1 MSKTRMGKRVA
12 SLLLSLVMM
21 LSLLPTTVYATGGTG
36 ETSDVIVE
44 ETNTSD
50 DNTVGGTTGNP
61 ELTGEDEGGGAANV
75 SEGETATV
83 ATIGSATYESLDE
96 AITAVADGQTIV
108 VNAGEYTLNG
118 SLNYTGKAF
127 TIAAADGADVSFD
140 MSAAVAL
147 HGAKI
152 TFNNVTF
159 DYKTNGNYIG
169 LQHTDTLVYNNC
181 TINGMVFL
189 YAVNETFNGCTFNQ
203 TSAGAY
209 NVWTYGAQ
217 NVAFNGCT
225 FNCVGRCVLVYN
237 EGANHKTDLTVTKTS
252 FNASAPVTGKA
263 AIEIDTSLMAGGA
276 TITVDEQTTAAGF
289 DNGSNSGNSLWND
302 KMQTADT
309 NKNTTVTVAGET
321 VFEPKATASAV
332 ATTKDGRE
340 YATLT
345 EALAAVTESN
355 PLTSVTEEAW
365 PAATPVYYNG
375 SFYATIGELLYD
387 AQQKTGAITPEN
399 APDTAVI
406 YCRPGTTI
414 PTGKASHPSFVT
426 STTIYGNGATLS
438 GVTEWDVE
446 NYYTLTKDI
455 TINLYSLNGGASV
468 WGTRRSD
475 YAVTVNMVD
484 CKDAHEVL
492 FNYGSGNG
500 RVDVT
505 VKDSTFLKSGGAA
518 HGWPVSIN
526 CLGSLLVDGCT
537 FDGVTTGVV
546 VNVKQPS
553 ENGKMAVTVKNSTFN
568 NVTGQDSNKGA
579 LRVTGQQACDID
591 LTIEN
596 VAFTGTHAD
605 PEDITIGNVKSEENL
620 GKVSYNISGT
630 DASMTTH
637 KAGATEAAK
646 ETLVSGTTYTG
657 TNAATAAGDGT
668 EANPYTLEQLGTMT
682 RQAYI
687 EAQNRLNGIMYVT
700 VGNYAYDTNGVLGNG
715 VRDDTTGQIP
725 DHSKLNAYGENG
737 YLGEKN
743 DGANGK
749 SVVFVGGS
757 ITSGV
762 TGYTSIDKI
771 GTSLLLALPAY
782 TNVTFKGITFNNVM
796 SFNYQLYTSPW
807 SQLGELKFDGC
818 TFNGIIVGA
827 IAAQTLTFNKCVFEN
842 YTNTTD
848 ANSSNPTWIRP
859 AYGNWTQGDNEGQG
873 SDFKSLTTINFTDNK
888 VTSTRPVKFEYIS
901 QWNIT
906 STVTATG
913 NSFDISRQAGDTTI
927 KNVGLYLGAH
937 TDANAFNLVAE
948 NNTKSANTAAL
959 YTIPEGKTSLPLGS
973 TVKNLAGEPVE
984 LTDALKWKAGD
995 AETDKIVL
1003 ETVEAVASVGSKQ
1016 YGSLQAAIDAA
1027 SRNATVTMLAD
1038 TKENVTISK
1047 ALTLDLNGFTL
1058 NGGTEKG
1065 KPALTIT
1072 ARIVTIKDSSEAQT
1086 GTIMREDTAENSGV
1100 SSHYVIDIQG
1110 NGWVIFKSGTV
1121 KNGSGAGGTKGASL
1135 VRVGDDSV
1143 KNYPG
1148 LVINGGTFT
1157 QDNFIVIK
1165 VDRGHLTLN
1174 GGTLNSANTYA
1185 VENWFNATIKGG
1197 TVNGAVSSW
1206 TYSAGSNSTLTI
1218 SGGTVNGDVT
1228 SVNYGDADKVAKVE
1242 ITDGTVNGQLDTR
1255 SYDPNTG
1262 ELTSIDDAAKATI
1275 KVSGGTFSSA
1285 VPAEYCAAGFI
1296 PTANADGTYG
1306 VQQQQQVLA
1315 KIGDTAYYTMDA
1327 AFHAVQAGETIVMQ
1341 RDYTTGAEQYSGNK
1355 SFAIDLNGKTW
1366 TYTGTNTNHAAFE
1379 INYPDVTLTVKNGTV
1394 ASNSMVGLIPSA
1406 MGVGGTITYDNAGL
1420 VFEGVTMTAK
1430 GHSGIETNGNNTND
1444 AVTLKNS
1451 TLNVPD
1457 GFGIY
1462 FPSSGTLTIDNSTI
1476 NAKTMGVQ
1484 VCAGSLSINAG
1495 SAITV
1500 TGDAVPKTENDGAIQ
1515 DGAAISIVNRTGYKG
1530 LGDVTVTGGKF
1541 TAKAGNKAIKAY
1553 DWANNTE
1560 TEFTAAEKVAVSGG
1574 TFSSAVP
1581 EGLCATGYIP
1591 VANGDGTYGV
1601 ELSNYVV
1608 VGGIKGFENTK
1619 FASFADAY
1627 DAIKPVLETICEK
1640 DALGQ
1645 GTPANAAAFDA
1656 VFTDVKDGRA
1666 TLTYTITGNVTYDET
1681 GYANLL
1687 TMGRRSSHYLTNE
1700 RHLINFKFV
1709 GAEADRGA
1717 TLTVN
1722 SNITLPYEWWGEKIT
1737 TAISFENLTI
1747 TGSASNGLYT
1757 YQHYFEGI
1765 DFKVN
1770 NCTLKGIKIY
1780 NCANVGGSYTITNST
1795 LDGTGAPA
1803 GAYAIHL
1810 QGNETAPL
1818 NITISGNQISGYDRG
1833 INIDQNTAVATI
1845 SGNTIGINDVNRSC
1859 IQLTRLASTEVKDN
1873 TLNLNGGNAFTLHKN
1888 LAAGSKINIAGNT
1901 VDGNGYLIYDDT
1913 KNAIDLTYT
1922 NNTITGNVD
1931 TTKGVY
1937 DGKTHA
1943 LTDGVDVVINGVKAA
1958 QIGDVKYE
1966 TLQAAIDAANNGETV
1981 TLLADATEDV
1991 TIDKNITLDLGGK
2004 TLTNTGAGKATVT
2017 IAKGATATVQNGSII
2032 GGTSYY
2038 NIQNNGIATFTGVTA
2053 TAGNT
2058 GSSMIDNWGTLTIE
2072 SGTYEGGLNVVK
2084 SEEGSTL
2091 TINGGKFTR
2100 DWAPKYGVT
2109 GTILVYGTTTIK
2121 DGTFIDKSTSNNAR
2135 VVVTGVVE
2143 GYTSITYVKGGSF
2156 TRTGSGNIF
2165 HGLGKATSDNFEVS
2179 GGTFNK
2185 SISDGYCADGFIP
2198 TKNADGTYGVKEGK
2212 YVAQVGKYNKYESL
2226 AEAISHSSRST
2237 IKLLANVT
2245 ENVTIPA
2252 GKTITLDLNGF
2263 TLNGGTGTANAALY
2277 NLGTITIRDSS
2288 AAQTGTIKRDDA
2300 GIEGE
2305 TSYYVIRN
2313 QGTMTIESGI
2323 VINNSGYRKVNSTGS
2338 MVGSSLI
2345 CNGDCDE
2352 GGTLTIKGGTFTQNN
2367 FIAIKNGVLGV
2378 LKVTGGT
2385 ITSNHSAIQN
2395 WFEADI
2401 TGGKI
2406 TGQLWT
2412 DAWEEGKSVGKTT
2425 IGGDATFAGEIVM
2438 DITGSVA
2445 PTLAINGGN
2454 LNVTRW
2460 RITNAAANAGAKPAV
2475 SGGTFSSAVKEEY
2488 CATGYIPKDNG
2499 DGTYG
2504 VKEGVY
2510 VAKVDNVKYETLQAA
2525 INAAKGNSTV
2535 RLLANVTLTE
2545 TAVFPAGKTV
2555 HLNLVGH
2562 NITATGT
2569 ALRINGTTDIQSTG
2583 GVGTIE
2589 STGNVA
2595 VAVGNNASLTVY
2607 SGTLKGRE
2615 GAVITGTST
2624 GAKIEIKKNATL
2636 IATDNAVIAGNGSQ
2650 RDGKPNTILVRG
2662 GTFIGGIVT
2671 DGYIACGIY
2680 APWNDNVTVSGGTFN
2695 ITNGAGIVARAGTV
2709 KVTGGTFNCTGT
2721 AEGYVGDSKNK
2732 VPCAAL
2738 VFDKAAKYP
2747 ALTESSQILVSGG
2760 SFSTDPAVNGATLA
2774 DGYVA
2779 TQTDG
2784 MYKVAKADPTAEING
2799 VKYDT
2804 LQAAINAA
2812 QATKGGAT
2820 ITLLK
2825 NINTESY
2832 YMVDGDNPVTI
2843 DLAGYNITGSG
2854 ISGLFYVTAKGDLTI
2869 KGKGTVTAVEDNGA
2883 AMAVWVRSPIAKVTL
2898 EGGTYT
2904 QQITNTADPHFDLIY
2919 VERGNVY
2926 VKGGTYKGATPDWT
2940 LNCYDEHYQSKEA
2953 NIEVTGGTFVGFDPA
2968 NNKAEGENTNFVP
2981 AGYVSTKGADGNY
2994 TVEEYKPVEVW
3005 TGYSGAKVA
3014 SYATVA
3020 EAAEKLDG
3028 NKWIVIGKD
3037 YTLTEDFTIGGENLD
3052 NLYLDVAEGATLTVA
3067 EGVTLTVAANAKR
3080 LGVRDGATLVNKGTI
3095 VVCGSSTSNGFAM
3108 LYGTFTGNEL
3118 TVPEGCFLDNNGKNF
3133 FATANENAVYEITFG
3148 DGTVKKTADSTN
3160 IKGGNVKQIKL
3171 LKDVTNGGWTLD
3183 SSSVGAE
3190 VVLDLNGHTISYNG
3204 ANRYYATLNVYTKVT
3219 IKNGTVKYE
3228 GSKRGAIDLV
3238 GQGDLTIER
3247 DVTIDGGDGFAIFT
3261 SGTSKLTV
3269 NGKVTANGNYAI
3281 AGNGSKDAGGYI
3293 DSCDIIVNGG
3303 AVISAS
3309 KGIAI
3314 YHPEKGTVTI
3324 NGGTITG
3331 HTGIE
3336 MCAGQLV
3343 VNGGSITSNGDNM
3356 DATGSQN
3363 AILDGAAISIIN
3375 RNYPGGVPTA
3385 VIKGGTFAANGKDA
3399 QTVKAY
3405 DYTGDKVAEWTAA
3418 GDNVNISGGTF
3429 SSIPTNMGVLCADGY
3444 KTVYDAYADMYNVVK
3459 QDAKITVG
3467 KRLSIGN
3474 DLTITYLVSMT
3485 DCTNPWVKFQFYNDD
3500 IKGYTTVEVKNYG
3513 TDTVTGPD
3521 GKPMDVFTFDF
3532 TGINPQRM
3540 TDTLKAT
3547 VYAKD
3552 ANGNVVEYQVDD
3564 YSVAQYCS
3572 NKLAKLGQNDPL
3584 RKLIGNLVA
3593 YGAAAQVY
3601 QNYRTDNLVST
3612 VVSGAVST
3620 DYTDRL
3626 SSVTQYTEKVLGTAG
3641 VNIKGKT
3648 LVLSNTFAVRVYF
3661 TVNKGVDIANVSFNV
3676 TANGKTDTV
3685 NSFEKDEKL
3694 GYYYFDYANLN
3705 ATQLD
3710 SEVKF
3715 ESFVNETG
3723 VGDMVTYSVNTYLA
3737 KKMPNY
3743 DKSSNAYKLMAEL
3756 FNYGCACT
3764 EYASK

>member
-21 LSLLPTTVYATGGTG
+21 LSLLPTTVYATGDTG
-36 ETSDVIVE
+36 ETKNAIVE

-50 DNTVGGTTGNP
+50 DNTVGGATGNP
-61 ELTGEDEGGGAANV
+61 ELTGEDEGGGTANV

-83 ATIGSATYESLDE
+83 ATIGSATYETLDE
-96 AITAVADGQTIV
+96 AIAAVADGETIV

-118 SLNYTGKAF
+118 SLAYAGKAF

-169 LQHTDTLVYNNC
+169 LQHADTLVYNNC
-181 TINGMVFL
+181 TINGVVFL
-189 YAVNETFNGCTFNQ
+189 YAVNETFNSCKFYQ
-203 TSAGAY
+203 DSADAY

-225 FNCVGRCVLVYN
+225 FNCVGKAVLVYN
-237 EGANHKTDLTVTKTS
+237 EGAVAKTDLTVENTE
-252 FNASAPVTGKA
+252 FNASAPVAGKA

-276 TITVDEQTTAAGF
+276 TITVDDKTTATGFAAGSKS
-289 DNGSNSGNSLWND
+289 GSTLWND
-302 KMQTADT
+302 KKQTADT
-309 NKNTTVTVAGET
+309 NKNTTVTVAGEK
-321 VFEPKATASAV
+321 VFEPKATVVKPVSVNGTSYETLAEAIGAATPDANGVITYEISGKVNVTATGWIQVAKAGLTDLTAV
-332 ATTKDGRE
+332 KFVGKTDDAEICINGGLAILADQN
-340 YATLT
+340 YDIDVSF
-345 EALAAVTESN
+345 EALALSKLNPTYGGDYGHSTNYFTTWLRNSGAAENTVTYTNCTFPNGVSN
-355 PLTSVTEEAW
+355 NQ
-365 PAATPVYYNG
+365 YG
-375 SFYATIGELLYD
+375 
-387 AQQKTGAITPEN
+387 KTVFDNCKFT
-399 APDTAVI
+399 
-406 YCRPGTTI
+406 
-414 PTGKASHPSFVT
+414 
-426 STTIYGNGATLS
+426 NGATGL
-438 GVTEWDVE
+438 
-446 NYYTLTKDI
+446 Y
-455 TINLYSLNGGASV
+455 NL
-468 WGTRRSD
+468 W
-475 YAVTVNMVD
+475 
-484 CKDAHEVL
+484 
-492 FNYGSGNG
+492 NYGG
-500 RVDVT
+500 
-505 VKDSTFLKSGGAA
+505 STE
-518 HGWPVSIN
+518 I
-526 CLGSLLVDGCT
+526 
-537 FDGVTTGVV
+537 
-546 VNVKQPS
+546 
-553 ENGKMAVTVKNSTFN
+553 KNS
-568 NVTGQDSNKGA
+568 S
-579 LRVTGQQACDID
+579 
-591 LTIEN
+591 
-596 VAFTGTHAD
+596 FTGTRGIKAYSEGVDGGQIEVAD
-605 PEDITIGNVKSEENL
+605 TTFNGLGEKAAIVVSKATTVTLNKVDATECTKGLLQKDIDGGSLKTTIEANGTGISGKFDITAKTTADAAKNEF
-620 GKVSYNISGT
+620 NISAGT
-630 DASMTTH
+630 FTSEVSNDYCADGFEV
-637 KAGATEAAK
+637 KANDN
-646 ETLVSGTTYTG
+646 GTYG
-657 TNAATAAGDGT
+657 VVEAATAAGDGT
-668 EANPYTLEQLGTMT
+668 EAKPYTLEQLGAMT

-687 EAQNRLNGIMYVT
+687 EAQNRLNGTMYVT
-700 VGNYAYDTNGVLGNG
+700 VGDYAYDTNGVLGNG

-827 IAAQTLTFNKCVFEN
+827 IAAQTLTFNGCEFKN

-901 QWNIT
+901 QWDIT

-913 NSFDISRQAGDTTI
+913 NSFDISKRDGDTTI

-995 AETDKIVL
+995 AETGKIVL
-1003 ETVEAVASVGSKQ
+1003 KTVEAVASVGTAK
-1016 YGSLQAAIDAA
+1016 YITLAAAIAA
-1027 SRNATVTMLAD
+1027 AKDGETVTLLKDLDLSA
-1038 TKENVTISK
+1038 TGLTIAANK
-1047 ALTLDLNGFTL
+1047 DVTLDLNGKTL
-1058 NGGTEKG
+1058 KVANTNSGNIKVVGKLTLQDSTDTAKNGTGTGKVWTETPYISGKQDKVLVAAIDGGTFIMESG
-1065 KPALTIT
+1065 LIDA
-1072 ARIVTIKDSSEAQT
+1072 ASSIADNANNGQF
-1086 GTIMREDTAENSGV
+1086 AVSVQNENADAT
-1100 SSHYVIDIQG
+1100 VI
-1110 NGWVIFKSGTV
+1110 
-1121 KNGSGAGGTKGASL
+1121 
-1135 VRVGDDSV
+1135 
-1143 KNYPG
+1143 
-1148 LVINGGTFT
+1148 INGGC
-1157 QDNFIVIK
+1157 IK
-1165 VDRGHLTLN
+1165 AGWYAIAGN
-1174 GGTLNSANTYA
+1174 GGDTTYNGNITVNGGILESTADYAIYHPHSGTTTINGGVVFGAAGGVSLNRGKLIVNDGIITSKGTGTTGDWGDGTGNQNAAAINVNAQYGLA
-1185 VENWFNATIKGG
+1185 SVEIKGG
-1197 TVNGAVSSW
+1197 KITAEKDAILLTNGKD
-1206 TYSAGSNSTLTI
+1206 GTI
-1218 SGGTVNGDVT
+1218 S
-1228 SVNYGDADKVAKVE
+1228 
-1242 ITDGTVNGQLDTR
+1242 
-1255 SYDPNTG
+1255 
-1262 ELTSIDDAAKATI
+1262 
-1275 KVSGGTFSSA
+1275 VSGGTFSSE
-1285 VPAEYCAAGFI
+1285 VPAEYCAEGYT
-1296 PTANADGTYG
+1296 PVKNADGTYG
-1306 VQQQQQVLA
+1306 V
-1315 KIGDTAYYTMDA
+1315 
-1327 AFHAVQAGETIVMQ
+1327 E
-1341 RDYTTGAEQYSGNK
+1341 
-1355 SFAIDLNGKTW
+1355 
-1366 TYTGTNTNHAAFE
+1366 
-1379 INYPDVTLTVKNGTV
+1379 
-1394 ASNSMVGLIPSA
+1394 
-1406 MGVGGTITYDNAGL
+1406 
-1420 VFEGVTMTAK
+1420 
-1430 GHSGIETNGNNTND
+1430 
-1444 AVTLKNS
+1444 
-1451 TLNVPD
+1451 
-1457 GFGIY
+1457 
-1462 FPSSGTLTIDNSTI
+1462 
-1476 NAKTMGVQ
+1476 
-1484 VCAGSLSINAG
+1484 
-1495 SAITV
+1495 
-1500 TGDAVPKTENDGAIQ
+1500 
-1515 DGAAISIVNRTGYKG
+1515 
-1530 LGDVTVTGGKF
+1530 LG
-1541 TAKAGNKAIKAY
+1541 
-1553 DWANNTE
+1553 
-1560 TEFTAAEKVAVSGG
+1560 
-1574 TFSSAVP
+1574 
-1581 EGLCATGYIP
+1581 
-1591 VANGDGTYGV
+1591 
-1601 ELSNYVV
+1601 NYVV

-1627 DAIKPVLETICEK
+1627 DAIKPVLETICAN

-1645 GTPANAAAFDA
+1645 GTPANADAFDA

-1757 YQHYFEGI
+1757 YQPYFEGI

-1833 INIDQNTAVATI
+1833 INIDQNTAEATI

-1859 IQLTRLASTEVKDN
+1859 IQLTRLANTEVKDN

-1888 LAAGSKINIAGNT
+1888 LAAGSKIDIAGNT
-1901 VDGNGYLIYDDT
+1901 IDGNGYLIYDDT

-2038 NIQNNGIATFTGVTA
+2038 NIQNNGTAMFTGVTA
-2053 TAGNT
+2053 TAGNND
-2058 GSSMIDNWGTLTIE
+2058 SSMIDNFGTLTIE
-2072 SGTYEGGLNVVK
+2072 SGAYKGGLNVVK

-2091 TINGGKFTR
+2091 TINGGKFTGTYAKG
-2100 DWAPKYGVT
+2100 WSYNGV
-2109 GTILVYGTTTIK
+2109 ILSAGTTIIT
-2121 DGTFIDKSTSNNAR
+2121 DGEFIQEATTPAR
-2135 VVVTGVVE
+2135 SYPSVILAMQVE
-2143 GYTSITYVKGGSF
+2143 GYTSTITITGGKF
-2156 TRTGSGNIF
+2156 TNKKSDWNIF
-2165 HGLGKATSDNFEVS
+2165 YGWGKASSDNFEVS

-2198 TKNADGTYGVKEGK
+2198 TKNADGTYGVKAGK
-2212 YVAQVGKYNKYESL
+2212 YVAQIGSKKYETL
-2226 AEAISHSSRST
+2226 ADAIRLAAKGKT
-2237 IKLLANVT
+2237 ITLLDNVT
-2245 ENVTIPA
+2245 ENVEIA
-2252 GKTITLDLNGF
+2252 ANKKLTLDLNGF
-2263 TLNGGTGTANAALY
+2263 TLNGGTGTAKAALY
-2277 NLGTITIRDSS
+2277 NLGTITIQDTSE
-2288 AAQTGTIKRDDA
+2288 AKTGTIKRDDA

-2313 QGTMTIESGI
+2313 QGTMTIESGN
-2323 VINNSGYRKVNSTGS
+2323 VINNSGYRKTNPTGS

-2460 RITNAAANAGAKPAV
+2460 RITNAAAKAGAKPAV

-2488 CATGYIPKDNG
+2488 CATGYIPTANA

-2504 VKEGVY
+2504 VKAGAY

-2525 INAAKGNSTV
+2525 INAAKGGSTV
-2535 RLLANVTLTE
+2535 RLLADVTLTE
-2545 TAVFPAGKTV
+2545 TAVFPAGKKV
-2555 HLNLVGH
+2555 DLNLMGH

-2583 GVGTIE
+2583 GNGTIE

-2595 VAVGNNASLTVY
+2595 VAVGNNAKVTVY

-2615 GAVITGTST
+2615 GAVITGKST
-2624 GAKIEIKKNATL
+2624 GATIEIRYNATL

-2650 RDGKPNTILVRG
+2650 RDGKPNTILVKG
-2662 GTFIGGIVT
+2662 STFIGNIET
-2671 DGYIACGIY
+2671 KGYIACGIY
-2680 APWNDNVTVSGGTFN
+2680 APWKDNVTVSGGTFN

-2738 VFDKAAKYP
+2738 VFDEAANYP

-2774 DGYVA
+2774 AGYVA
-2779 TQTDG
+2779 NKDESG
-2784 MYKVAKADPTAEING
+2784 MYKVAKANPVAAIGD

-2804 LQAAINAA
+2804 LQAAITAA
-2812 QATKGGAT
+2812 QDTKDGAT
-2820 ITLLK
+2820 ITLLTD
-2825 NINTESY
+2825 INTSSY
-2832 YMVDGDNPVTI
+2832 YEVKGENPVTI
-2843 DLAGYNITGSG
+2843 DLAGHNITGSG

-2869 KGKGTVTAVEDNGA
+2869 KGEGTVTAVEDNGA

-2926 VKGGTYKGATPDWT
+2926 VEGGTYKGFTPDWT

-3314 YHPEKGTVTI
+3314 YHPERGTVTI

-3343 VNGGSITSNGDNM
+3343 VNGGGITSNGDNM

-3474 DLTITYLVSMT
+3474 DLTITYLVSLT

-3661 TVNKGVDIANVSFNV
+3661 TVNEGVDIANVSFNV

>member
-21 LSLLPTTVYATGGTG
+21 LSLLPTTVYATGDTG
-36 ETSDVIVE
+36 ETKNAIVE

-61 ELTGEDEGGGAANV
+61 ELTSEDEGGGANV

-83 ATIGSATYESLDE
+83 ATIGEAKYETLDA
-96 AITAVADGQTIV
+96 AIEAVADGQTIV

-127 TIAAADGADVSFD
+127 TIAAAEGADVSFD

-147 HGAKI
+147 HGARI

-189 YAVNETFNGCTFNQ
+189 YAVNETFNGCTFKQ
-203 TSAGAY
+203 ESPDAY

-237 EGANHKTDLTVTKTS
+237 EGAIDKTDLTVENTE
-252 FNASAPVTGKA
+252 FNASAPAEGKA
-263 AIEIDTSLMAGGA
+263 AIEIDTSLMEGGA
-276 TITVDEQTTAAGF
+276 TITVDDKTTAAGF
-289 DNGSNSGNSLWND
+289 AAGSKSGSTLWND
-302 KMQTADT
+302 KKQTADT
-309 NKNTTVTVAGET
+309 NKNTTVTVAGEK
-321 VFEPKATASAV
+321 VFEPVATASAV

-365 PAATPVYYNG
+365 PTATPVYYDGN
-375 SFYATIGELLYD
+375 FYATIGELLYG
-387 AQQKTGAITPEN
+387 AQQNTGAITPEK

-438 GVTEWDVE
+438 GSTEWDVE

-468 WGTRRSD
+468 WSTRRSD

-500 RVDVT
+500 RVIVT

-553 ENGKMAVTVKNSTFN
+553 ENGTMAVTVKNSTFN
-568 NVTGQDSNKGA
+568 DVTGQDSNKGA

-637 KAGATEAAK
+637 KAGATEATK

-668 EANPYTLEQLGTMT
+668 EANPYTLAQLGAMT
-682 RQAYI
+682 RQEYI
-687 EAQNRLNGIMYVT
+687 AAQNRLNGIMYVT
-700 VGNYAYDTNGVLGNG
+700 VGNYAYDINGVLGNG

-782 TNVTFKGITFNNVM
+782 TDVTFKGITFNNVM

-807 SQLGELKFDGC
+807 SQLGELKFDNC

-827 IAAQTLTFNKCVFEN
+827 IAAQTLTFNGCEFKN

-873 SDFKSLTTINFTDNK
+873 SDFKSLTTINFTGNT

-913 NSFDISRQAGDTTI
+913 NSFDISRQDGDTTI

-948 NNTKSANTAAL
+948 NNTKSENTAAL

-973 TVKNLAGEPVE
+973 TVKNLAGDPVE

-995 AETDKIVL
+995 ATTDKIVL

-1027 SRNATVTMLAD
+1027 
-1038 TKENVTISK
+1038 
-1047 ALTLDLNGFTL
+1047 
-1058 NGGTEKG
+1058 
-1065 KPALTIT
+1065 T
-1072 ARIVTIKDSSEAQT
+1072 A
-1086 GTIMREDTAENSGV
+1086 
-1100 SSHYVIDIQG
+1100 
-1110 NGWVIFKSGTV
+1110 
-1121 KNGSGAGGTKGASL
+1121 
-1135 VRVGDDSV
+1135 
-1143 KNYPG
+1143 
-1148 LVINGGTFT
+1148 
-1157 QDNFIVIK
+1157 
-1165 VDRGHLTLN
+1165 
-1174 GGTLNSANTYA
+1174 
-1185 VENWFNATIKGG
+1185 
-1197 TVNGAVSSW
+1197 
-1206 TYSAGSNSTLTI
+1206 
-1218 SGGTVNGDVT
+1218 
-1228 SVNYGDADKVAKVE
+1228 
-1242 ITDGTVNGQLDTR
+1242 GQ
-1255 SYDPNTG
+1255 
-1262 ELTSIDDAAKATI
+1262 
-1275 KVSGGTFSSA
+1275 
-1285 VPAEYCAAGFI
+1285 
-1296 PTANADGTYG
+1296 
-1306 VQQQQQVLA
+1306 
-1315 KIGDTAYYTMDA
+1315 
-1327 AFHAVQAGETIVMQ
+1327 
-1341 RDYTTGAEQYSGNK
+1341 
-1355 SFAIDLNGKTW
+1355 
-1366 TYTGTNTNHAAFE
+1366 
-1379 INYPDVTLTVKNGTV
+1379 
-1394 ASNSMVGLIPSA
+1394 
-1406 MGVGGTITYDNAGL
+1406 
-1420 VFEGVTMTAK
+1420 
-1430 GHSGIETNGNNTND
+1430 
-1444 AVTLKNS
+1444 
-1451 TLNVPD
+1451 
-1457 GFGIY
+1457 
-1462 FPSSGTLTIDNSTI
+1462 
-1476 NAKTMGVQ
+1476 
-1484 VCAGSLSINAG
+1484 
-1495 SAITV
+1495 
-1500 TGDAVPKTENDGAIQ
+1500 
-1515 DGAAISIVNRTGYKG
+1515 
-1530 LGDVTVTGGKF
+1530 
-1541 TAKAGNKAIKAY
+1541 
-1553 DWANNTE
+1553 
-1560 TEFTAAEKVAVSGG
+1560 
-1574 TFSSAVP
+1574 
-1581 EGLCATGYIP
+1581 
-1591 VANGDGTYGV
+1591 
-1601 ELSNYVV
+1601 
-1608 VGGIKGFENTK
+1608 
-1619 FASFADAY
+1619 
-1627 DAIKPVLETICEK
+1627 
-1640 DALGQ
+1640 
-1645 GTPANAAAFDA
+1645 
-1656 VFTDVKDGRA
+1656 
-1666 TLTYTITGNVTYDET
+1666 
-1681 GYANLL
+1681 
-1687 TMGRRSSHYLTNE
+1687 
-1700 RHLINFKFV
+1700 
-1709 GAEADRGA
+1709 
-1717 TLTVN
+1717 
-1722 SNITLPYEWWGEKIT
+1722 
-1737 TAISFENLTI
+1737 
-1747 TGSASNGLYT
+1747 
-1757 YQHYFEGI
+1757 
-1765 DFKVN
+1765 
-1770 NCTLKGIKIY
+1770 
-1780 NCANVGGSYTITNST
+1780 
-1795 LDGTGAPA
+1795 
-1803 GAYAIHL
+1803 
-1810 QGNETAPL
+1810 
-1818 NITISGNQISGYDRG
+1818 
-1833 INIDQNTAVATI
+1833 
-1845 SGNTIGINDVNRSC
+1845 
-1859 IQLTRLASTEVKDN
+1859 
-1873 TLNLNGGNAFTLHKN
+1873 
-1888 LAAGSKINIAGNT
+1888 
-1901 VDGNGYLIYDDT
+1901 
-1913 KNAIDLTYT
+1913 
-1922 NNTITGNVD
+1922 
-1931 TTKGVY
+1931 
-1937 DGKTHA
+1937 
-1943 LTDGVDVVINGVKAA
+1943 
-1958 QIGDVKYE
+1958 
-1966 TLQAAIDAANNGETV
+1966 TV

-2038 NIQNNGIATFTGVTA
+2038 NIQNNGTATFTGVTA
-2053 TAGNT
+2053 TAGNND
-2058 GSSMIDNWGTLTIE
+2058 SSMIDNFGTLTIE
-2072 SGTYEGGLNVVK
+2072 SGSYTGGLDTIKNEPGAK
-2084 SEEGSTL
+2084 LTISGGEFTL
-2091 TINGGKFTR
+2091 TK
-2100 DWAPKYGVT
+2100 
-2109 GTILVYGTTTIK
+2109 GTSKG
-2121 DGTFIDKSTSNNAR
+2121 F
-2135 VVVTGVVE
+2135 TGVVFNY
-2143 GYTSITYVKGGSF
+2143 GDLTITGGTF
-2156 TRTGSGNIF
+2156 TQSDKSAPYGQAQVIHTDNKSGSSAPSTVITGGTFKNLCTRSTAWVVR
-2165 HGLGKATSDNFEVS
+2165 ATNAAAGATKVS

-2198 TKNADGTYGVKEGK
+2198 TKNADGTYGVKAGK
-2212 YVAQVGKYNKYESL
+2212 YVAQIGTKYYETLADAIRLAAKGK
-2226 AEAISHSSRST
+2226 T
-2237 IKLLANVT
+2237 ITLLDNVT
-2245 ENVTIPA
+2245 ENVEITA
-2252 GKTITLDLNGF
+2252 NKNLTLDLNGF
-2263 TLNGGTGTANAALY
+2263 TLNGGTGTAKAALY
-2277 NLGTITIRDSS
+2277 NLGTITIQDTS
-2288 AAQTGTIKRDDA
+2288 AAKTGTIKRDDTGA
-2300 GIEGE
+2300 VGE

-2323 VINNSGYRKVNSTGS
+2323 VTNNSGYRKANSTGS

-2367 FIAIKNGVLGV
+2367 FIAIKNGALGV
-2378 LKVTGGT
+2378 LHVSGGT

-2395 WFEADI
+2395 WFKADI
-2401 TGGKI
+2401 TGGEIK
-2406 TGQLWT
+2406 GQLWT
-2412 DAWEEGKSVGKTT
+2412 DAWKEGESVGETK

-2488 CATGYIPKDNG
+2488 CATGYIPTANA

-2504 VKEGVY
+2504 VKAGAY

-2525 INAAKGNSTV
+2525 INAAKGGSTV
-2535 RLLANVTLTE
+2535 RLLADVTLTE
-2545 TAVFPAGKTV
+2545 TAVFPAGKKV
-2555 HLNLVGH
+2555 DLNLMGH

-2583 GVGTIE
+2583 GNGTIE

-2595 VAVGNNASLTVY
+2595 VAVGNNAKVTVY

-2615 GAVITGTST
+2615 GAVITGKST
-2624 GAKIEIKKNATL
+2624 GATIEIRYNATL

-2650 RDGKPNTILVRG
+2650 RDGKPNTILVKG
-2662 GTFIGGIVT
+2662 STFIGGIVT

-2738 VFDKAAKYP
+2738 VFDEAANYP

-2774 DGYVA
+2774 AGYVA
-2779 TQTDG
+2779 NKDESG
-2784 MYKVAKADPTAEING
+2784 MYKVAKANPVAAIGD

-2804 LQAAINAA
+2804 LQAAITAA
-2812 QATKGGAT
+2812 QDTKDGAT
-2820 ITLLK
+2820 ITLLTD
-2825 NINTESY
+2825 INTSSY
-2832 YMVDGDNPVTI
+2832 YEVKGENPVTI
-2843 DLAGYNITGSG
+2843 DLAGHNITGSG

-2869 KGKGTVTAVEDNGA
+2869 KGEGTVTAVEDNGA

-2926 VKGGTYKGATPDWT
+2926 VEGGTYKGFTPDWT

>member
-21 LSLLPTTVYATGGTG
+21 LSLLPTTVYATGDTG
-36 ETSDVIVE
+36 ETKNAIVE

-61 ELTGEDEGGGAANV
+61 ELTGEDEGGGGTIG
-75 SEGETATV
+75 SEGETVTV
-83 ATIGSATYESLDE
+83 ATIGEAKYETLDE
-96 AITAVADGQTIV
+96 AITAVAVGETIV

-147 HGAKI
+147 HGANI

-225 FNCVGRCVLVYN
+225 FNCVGKAVLVYN
-237 EGANHKTDLTVTKTS
+237 EGTDHKTDLTVTKTS

-263 AIEIDTSLMAGGA
+263 AIEIDTSLMKNGGA
-276 TITVDEQTTAAGF
+276 TITVDEQTRAEGFAA
-289 DNGSNSGNSLWND
+289 GSNSGNSLWND

-309 NKNTTVTVAGET
+309 NKNTTVTVGGVE
-321 VFEPKATASAV
+321 VFVPKATASAV
-332 ATTKDGRE
+332 AKTKDGRE

-387 AQQKTGAITPEN
+387 AQQKTGAIAPEN

-414 PTGKASHPSFVT
+414 LTGKASHPSFVT

-475 YAVTVNMVD
+475 YTVTVNMVD

-553 ENGKMAVTVKNSTFN
+553 ENGKMDVTVKNSTFN
-568 NVTGQDSNKGA
+568 DVTGQDSNKGA

-620 GKVSYNISGT
+620 GKVSYTISGT

-637 KAGATEAAK
+637 KAGATEATK
-646 ETLVSGTTYTG
+646 ETLASGTTYTG
-657 TNAATAAGDGT
+657 TNAATADGDGT

-682 RQAYI
+682 RKEYI
-687 EAQNRLNGIMYVT
+687 EAQNRLNGTMYVT
-700 VGNYAYDTNGVLGNG
+700 VGDYTYGTNGVLGNG

-827 IAAQTLTFNKCVFEN
+827 IAAQTLTFNGCEFKN

-901 QWNIT
+901 QWDIT

-913 NSFDISRQAGDTTI
+913 NSFDISKQDGDTTI

-995 AETDKIVL
+995 ATTDKIVL
-1003 ETVEAVASVGSKQ
+1003 KTVEAVASVGSKQ

-1027 SRNATVTMLAD
+1027 TAGQTVTLLTNLDLSA
-1038 TKENVTISK
+1038 TGLTIAKDK
-1047 ALTLDLNGFTL
+1047 AVTLDLNGKTL
-1058 NGGTEKG
+1058 KVANTNSGNIKVFGKLTLQDSTDTDKNGTGTGKVWTETSYISGKQDKVLIAAIDGGTFIMESG
-1065 KPALTIT
+1065 LIDA
-1072 ARIVTIKDSSEAQT
+1072 ASSIADNANNGQF
-1086 GTIMREDTAENSGV
+1086 AVSVQNENADAT
-1100 SSHYVIDIQG
+1100 VI
-1110 NGWVIFKSGTV
+1110 
-1121 KNGSGAGGTKGASL
+1121 
-1135 VRVGDDSV
+1135 
-1143 KNYPG
+1143 
-1148 LVINGGTFT
+1148 INGGCIKAGWYAIAGNG
-1157 QDNFIVIK
+1157 QDTTYNGNITV
-1165 VDRGHLTLN
+1165 N
-1174 GGTLNSANTYA
+1174 GGILESTADYAIYHPHSGTTTINGGVVFGAAGGVSLNRGKLIVNNGIITSKGTGTTGDWGDGTGNQNAAAINVNAQYGLA
-1185 VENWFNATIKGG
+1185 SVEIKGG
-1197 TVNGAVSSW
+1197 KITAEKDAILLTNGKD
-1206 TYSAGSNSTLTI
+1206 GTI
-1218 SGGTVNGDVT
+1218 S
-1228 SVNYGDADKVAKVE
+1228 
-1242 ITDGTVNGQLDTR
+1242 
-1255 SYDPNTG
+1255 
-1262 ELTSIDDAAKATI
+1262 
-1275 KVSGGTFSSA
+1275 VSGGTFSSE
-1285 VPAEYCAAGFI
+1285 VPAEYCAAGYT
-1296 PTANADGTYG
+1296 PVKNADGTYG
-1306 VQQQQQVLA
+1306 V
-1315 KIGDTAYYTMDA
+1315 
-1327 AFHAVQAGETIVMQ
+1327 E
-1341 RDYTTGAEQYSGNK
+1341 
-1355 SFAIDLNGKTW
+1355 
-1366 TYTGTNTNHAAFE
+1366 
-1379 INYPDVTLTVKNGTV
+1379 
-1394 ASNSMVGLIPSA
+1394 
-1406 MGVGGTITYDNAGL
+1406 
-1420 VFEGVTMTAK
+1420 
-1430 GHSGIETNGNNTND
+1430 
-1444 AVTLKNS
+1444 
-1451 TLNVPD
+1451 
-1457 GFGIY
+1457 
-1462 FPSSGTLTIDNSTI
+1462 
-1476 NAKTMGVQ
+1476 
-1484 VCAGSLSINAG
+1484 
-1495 SAITV
+1495 
-1500 TGDAVPKTENDGAIQ
+1500 
-1515 DGAAISIVNRTGYKG
+1515 
-1530 LGDVTVTGGKF
+1530 LG
-1541 TAKAGNKAIKAY
+1541 
-1553 DWANNTE
+1553 
-1560 TEFTAAEKVAVSGG
+1560 
-1574 TFSSAVP
+1574 
-1581 EGLCATGYIP
+1581 
-1591 VANGDGTYGV
+1591 
-1601 ELSNYVV
+1601 NYVV

-1645 GTPANAAAFDA
+1645 GTPANAEAFDA

-1709 GAEADRGA
+1709 GAEAERGA

-1757 YQHYFEGI
+1757 YQPYFEGI
-1765 DFKVN
+1765 DFTVN

-1833 INIDQNTAVATI
+1833 INIDQNTAEATI

-1859 IQLTRLASTEVKDN
+1859 IQLTRLANTEVKDN

-1901 VDGNGYLIYDDT
+1901 INNDGYLIYDNT
-1913 KNAIDLTYT
+1913 KQNIALTYT

-1966 TLQAAIDAANNGETV
+1966 TLAEAIAAAKDGETV

-2091 TINGGKFTR
+2091 TINGGKFTGTY
-2100 DWAPKYGVT
+2100 APSSGYTAV
-2109 GTILVYGTTTIK
+2109 ILVYGNTTITGGEFIQSVTTT
-2121 DGTFIDKSTSNNAR
+2121 GSWAHPQ
-2135 VVVTGVVE
+2135 VVMTGVVE
-2143 GYTSITYVKGGSF
+2143 GYEAFTTVTGGTF
-2156 TRTGSGNIF
+2156 TNKKSGEGIF
-2165 HGLGKATSDNFEVS
+2165 RGLGKATSDNFEVS

-2185 SISDGYCADGFIP
+2185 SVPDSYFKDGYFAKKTADGY
-2198 TKNADGTYGVKEGK
+2198 TADGPYAVRLGTTAGYATLE
-2212 YVAQVGKYNKYESL
+2212 
-2226 AEAISHSSRST
+2226 EAFAAAKS
-2237 IKLLANVT
+2237 
-2245 ENVTIPA
+2245 
-2252 GKTITLDLNGF
+2252 GDTITLLTDCESDRINLETKSITVDLNGKVLTSTAAYGVMF
-2263 TLNGGTGTANAALY
+2263 CAKNGHKITVKGDTRGSKLVGTLMVTAETDGRIVINGGTYENNQYCPIYINGAVSSESSTLTVKNA
-2277 NLGTITIRDSS
+2277 TITALPGDSNQDNGVAVYLAGYSTSTFTRTTITAPVTGLEIR
-2288 AAQTGTIKRDDA
+2288 A
-2300 GIEGE
+2300 G
-2305 TSYYVIRN
+2305 
-2313 QGTMTIESGI
+2313 
-2323 VINNSGYRKVNSTGS
+2323 K
-2338 MVGSSLI
+2338 L
-2345 CNGDCDE
+2345 
-2352 GGTLTIKGGTFTQNN
+2352 TLTNCT
-2367 FIAIKNGVLGV
+2367 
-2378 LKVTGGT
+2378 VTGGSGEVVT
-2385 ITSNHSAIQN
+2385 NANGNGTTVTNAAVAISQHTTKK
-2395 WFEADI
+2395 DIDVTI
-2401 TGGKI
+2401 TGG
-2406 TGQLWT
+2406 TYT
-2412 DAWEEGKSVGKTT
+2412 
-2425 IGGDATFAGEIVM
+2425 ATAAVYQTNVQG
-2438 DITGSVA
+2438 TGSE
-2445 PTLAINGGN
+2445 
-2454 LNVTRW
+2454 NVKVSIKSGTFKGAVSAE
-2460 RITNAAANAGAKPAV
+2460 TNNTVAV

-2525 INAAKGNSTV
+2525 IDAAKGGSTV

-2832 YMVDGDNPVTI
+2832 YMVNGDNPVTI

-2869 KGKGTVTAVEDNGA
+2869 KGEGTVTAVEDNGA

-2940 LNCYDEHYQSKEA
+2940 LNCYDEYYQSKEA

-2968 NNKAEGENTNFVP
+2968 NNKAEGEGTSFVA
-2981 AGYVSTKGADGNY
+2981 AGYVSRMDEDGSY
-2994 TVEEYKPVEVW
+2994 TVVP
-3005 TGYSGAKVA
+3005 
-3014 SYATVA
+3014 
-3020 EAAEKLDG
+3020 
-3028 NKWIVIGKD
+3028 
-3037 YTLTEDFTIGGENLD
+3037 
-3052 NLYLDVAEGATLTVA
+3052 
-3067 EGVTLTVAANAKR
+3067 AN
-3080 LGVRDGATLVNKGTI
+3080 
-3095 VVCGSSTSNGFAM
+3095 
-3108 LYGTFTGNEL
+3108 
-3118 TVPEGCFLDNNGKNF
+3118 
-3133 FATANENAVYEITFG
+3133 
-3148 DGTVKKTADSTN
+3148 
-3160 IKGGNVKQIKL
+3160 
-3171 LKDVTNGGWTLD
+3171 
-3183 SSSVGAE
+3183 
-3190 VVLDLNGHTISYNG
+3190 
-3204 ANRYYATLNVYTKVT
+3204 
-3219 IKNGTVKYE
+3219 
-3228 GSKRGAIDLV
+3228 
-3238 GQGDLTIER
+3238 
-3247 DVTIDGGDGFAIFT
+3247 
-3261 SGTSKLTV
+3261 
-3269 NGKVTANGNYAI
+3269 
-3281 AGNGSKDAGGYI
+3281 
-3293 DSCDIIVNGG
+3293 
-3303 AVISAS
+3303 
-3309 KGIAI
+3309 
-3314 YHPEKGTVTI
+3314 
-3324 NGGTITG
+3324 
-3331 HTGIE
+3331 
-3336 MCAGQLV
+3336 
-3343 VNGGSITSNGDNM
+3343 
-3356 DATGSQN
+3356 
-3363 AILDGAAISIIN
+3363 
-3375 RNYPGGVPTA
+3375 
-3385 VIKGGTFAANGKDA
+3385 
-3399 QTVKAY
+3399 
-3405 DYTGDKVAEWTAA
+3405 
-3418 GDNVNISGGTF
+3418 
-3429 SSIPTNMGVLCADGY
+3429 
-3444 KTVYDAYADMYNVVK
+3444 
-3459 QDAKITVG
+3459 AKITVG

-3474 DLTITYLVSMT
+3474 DLTITYLVNLT

-3513 TDTVTGPD
+3513 TATVEGPD
-3521 GKPMDVFTFDF
+3521 GRPVEVFTFDF
-3532 TGINPQRM
+3532 TGVNPQRM

-3547 VYAKD
+3547 VYAED
-3552 ANGNVVEYQVDD
+3552 ASGNVVEYQVAD

-3572 NKLAKLGQNDPL
+3572 NKLAKLGQDDSL

-3626 SSVTQYTEKVLGTAG
+3626 SSVTQYTGKVTGAAG
-3641 VNIKGKT
+3641 VTIKGKT

-3661 TVNKGVDIANVSFNV
+3661 TVNEGVDIANVSFNV

>member
-36 ETSDVIVE
+36 ETNGAIVE

-50 DNTVGGTTGNP
+50 DDTAGGTTGNP
-61 ELTGEDEGGGAANV
+61 ELTGEDEGGGGTIG

-83 ATIGSATYESLDE
+83 ATIGEAKYETLDA

-127 TIAAADGADVSFD
+127 TIAAAEGADVSFD

-169 LQHTDTLVYNNC
+169 LQHADTLVYNNC
-181 TINGMVFL
+181 TINGVVFL
-189 YAVNETFNGCTFNQ
+189 YAVNETFNSCTFNQ

-217 NVAFNGCT
+217 NVAFNGCQ
-225 FNCVGRCVLVYN
+225 FFCAGKAVLVYN
-237 EGANHKTDLTVTKTS
+237 EGAVAKTDLTVKDTK
-252 FNASAPVTGKA
+252 FIASAPVEDKA
-263 AIEIDTSLMAGGA
+263 AIEIDTSLMEGGA
-276 TITVDEQTTAAGF
+276 TITVDDKTTAAGF
-289 DNGSNSGNSLWND
+289 DNGSNSGNPLWND
-302 KMQTADT
+302 KKQTADT
-309 NKNTTVTVAGET
+309 NKNTTVTVAGEK

-332 ATTKDGRE
+332 AQIGETTYE
-340 YATLT
+340 TLAEAIAAATAGQTVTLLT
-345 EALAAVTESN
+345 DLDLSTKGLTIAKEKAVTLDLNGKTLKVANTNSGNIKVFGKLTLQDSTDTDKNGTGTGKVWTETPYIYGSQDKVLITAIDGGTFTMESGLIDAASSIADN
-355 PLTSVTEEAW
+355 ANNGQFAVSVQNETAD
-365 PAATPVYYNG
+365 ATVIINGGCIKAGWYAIAGNGQDIKYNG
-375 SFYATIGELLYD
+375 N
-387 AQQKTGAITPEN
+387 IT
-399 APDTAVI
+399 V
-406 YCRPGTTI
+406 
-414 PTGKASHPSFVT
+414 
-426 STTIYGNGATLS
+426 
-438 GVTEWDVE
+438 
-446 NYYTLTKDI
+446 
-455 TINLYSLNGGASV
+455 NGGILESTA
-468 WGTRRSD
+468 D
-475 YAVTVNMVD
+475 YAIY
-484 CKDAHEVL
+484 HP
-492 FNYGSGNG
+492 
-500 RVDVT
+500 
-505 VKDSTFLKSGGAA
+505 
-518 HGWPVSIN
+518 H
-526 CLGSLLVDGCT
+526 
-537 FDGVTTGVV
+537 
-546 VNVKQPS
+546 
-553 ENGKMAVTVKNSTFN
+553 
-568 NVTGQDSNKGA
+568 
-579 LRVTGQQACDID
+579 
-591 LTIEN
+591 
-596 VAFTGTHAD
+596 
-605 PEDITIGNVKSEENL
+605 
-620 GKVSYNISGT
+620 
-630 DASMTTH
+630 
-637 KAGATEAAK
+637 
-646 ETLVSGTTYTG
+646 SGTTTINGGVVFGAAGGVSLNRGKLIVNNGIITSKGTG
-657 TNAATAAGDGT
+657 TTGDWGDGTGNQNAAAINVNAQYGSTSVEIKGGKITAEKDAILLTNGKDGTISVSGGTFSSAVKEEYCAEGYTPTANADGTYGVVEAATAVGNGT
-668 EANPYTLEQLGTMT
+668 EANPYTLEQLGAMT
-682 RQAYI
+682 RQEYI
-687 EAQNRLNGIMYVT
+687 DAQNRLNGIMYVT
-700 VGNYAYDTNGVLGNG
+700 VGDYAYDTNGVLGNG

-762 TGYTSIDKI
+762 KGYTSIDHI

-913 NSFDISRQAGDTTI
+913 NSFDISKQDGDTTI

-995 AETDKIVL
+995 ATADKLTLKSVPL
-1003 ETVEAVASVGSKQ
+1003 DTSAVASIGTAKYETLAEAFAAAKDGDTITLLTDCSGDGIRVEPNTFTTKGLTVDFAGHTYTVGGKLVGSGGTKSNGFQ
-1016 YGSLQAAIDAA
+1016 LNKDNKITFRNGAIYGDASVAGDDTTNWTGAPAILIQNYCDLTLSGMKVSGGYNTVYTMSNNCGTVVIENTTINAGGGSGRAPFALDACGYSDYTGVSVTVKGTSTINGDIEVSRSASNENAVTLTLENGTVNGTLKIDSSIKSGDATTVTKSANVTLAAPDGYLWNAAGELVVAVAQVGENKYETLAAAIAA
-1027 SRNATVTMLAD
+1027 ANNGETVTLLKD
-1038 TKENVTISK
+1038 VTENVEIAK
-1047 ALTLDLNGFTL
+1047 EKNLTLDLNGKTL
-1058 NGGTEKG
+1058 SGGTGTAKA
-1065 KPALTIT
+1065 ALSNLGTIT
-1072 ARIVTIKDSSEAQT
+1072 IQDTSAAKT
-1086 GTIMREDTAENSGV
+1086 GTIKRDDNGAVGETSY
-1100 SSHYVIDIQG
+1100 YVIRNQG
-1110 NGWVIFKSGTV
+1110 TMTIESGTV
-1121 KNGSGAGGTKGASL
+1121 INNSGYRKTNPTGSMVGSSLICNGDCKEGGTLTIK
-1135 VRVGDDSV
+1135 
-1143 KNYPG
+1143 
-1148 LVINGGTFT
+1148 GGTFT
-1157 QDNFIVIK
+1157 QNNFIAIK
-1165 VDRGHLTLN
+1165 
-1174 GGTLNSANTYA
+1174 
-1185 VENWFNATIKGG
+1185 
-1197 TVNGAVSSW
+1197 NGALGV
-1206 TYSAGSNSTLTI
+1206 LHV
-1218 SGGTVNGDVT
+1218 SGGTISSNHSAIQNWFKADITGGEIKGQLWTDAYKADESVGETKIGGDAKFTGEIVMDITGSVAPTLAINGGELDVT
-1228 SVNYGDADKVAKVE
+1228 WRITNAAANAGAK
-1242 ITDGTVNGQLDTR
+1242 
-1255 SYDPNTG
+1255 P
-1262 ELTSIDDAAKATI
+1262 A
-1275 KVSGGTFSSA
+1275 VSGGTFSSA
-1285 VPAEYCAAGFI
+1285 VPAEYCAEGFI
-1296 PTANADGTYG
+1296 PTANADGSYG
-1306 VQQQQQVLA
+1306 V
-1315 KIGDTAYYTMDA
+1315 K
-1327 AFHAVQAGETIVMQ
+1327 
-1341 RDYTTGAEQYSGNK
+1341 
-1355 SFAIDLNGKTW
+1355 
-1366 TYTGTNTNHAAFE
+1366 
-1379 INYPDVTLTVKNGTV
+1379 
-1394 ASNSMVGLIPSA
+1394 
-1406 MGVGGTITYDNAGL
+1406 
-1420 VFEGVTMTAK
+1420 
-1430 GHSGIETNGNNTND
+1430 
-1444 AVTLKNS
+1444 
-1451 TLNVPD
+1451 
-1457 GFGIY
+1457 
-1462 FPSSGTLTIDNSTI
+1462 
-1476 NAKTMGVQ
+1476 
-1484 VCAGSLSINAG
+1484 
-1495 SAITV
+1495 
-1500 TGDAVPKTENDGAIQ
+1500 
-1515 DGAAISIVNRTGYKG
+1515 
-1530 LGDVTVTGGKF
+1530 
-1541 TAKAGNKAIKAY
+1541 
-1553 DWANNTE
+1553 
-1560 TEFTAAEKVAVSGG
+1560 
-1574 TFSSAVP
+1574 
-1581 EGLCATGYIP
+1581 
-1591 VANGDGTYGV
+1591 
-1601 ELSNYVV
+1601 
-1608 VGGIKGFENTK
+1608 
-1619 FASFADAY
+1619 
-1627 DAIKPVLETICEK
+1627 
-1640 DALGQ
+1640 
-1645 GTPANAAAFDA
+1645 
-1656 VFTDVKDGRA
+1656 
-1666 TLTYTITGNVTYDET
+1666 
-1681 GYANLL
+1681 
-1687 TMGRRSSHYLTNE
+1687 
-1700 RHLINFKFV
+1700 
-1709 GAEADRGA
+1709 
-1717 TLTVN
+1717 
-1722 SNITLPYEWWGEKIT
+1722 
-1737 TAISFENLTI
+1737 
-1747 TGSASNGLYT
+1747 
-1757 YQHYFEGI
+1757 
-1765 DFKVN
+1765 
-1770 NCTLKGIKIY
+1770 
-1780 NCANVGGSYTITNST
+1780 
-1795 LDGTGAPA
+1795 A
-1803 GAYAIHL
+1803 GAY
-1810 QGNETAPL
+1810 
-1818 NITISGNQISGYDRG
+1818 
-1833 INIDQNTAVATI
+1833 V
-1845 SGNTIGINDVNRSC
+1845 
-1859 IQLTRLASTEVKDN
+1859 
-1873 TLNLNGGNAFTLHKN
+1873 
-1888 LAAGSKINIAGNT
+1888 
-1901 VDGNGYLIYDDT
+1901 
-1913 KNAIDLTYT
+1913 
-1922 NNTITGNVD
+1922 
-1931 TTKGVY
+1931 
-1937 DGKTHA
+1937 
-1943 LTDGVDVVINGVKAA
+1943 A

-1966 TLQAAIDAANNGETV
+1966 TLKDAINAAKDGDIVA
-1981 TLLADATEDV
+1981 LLADATEDV

-2017 IAKGATATVQNGSII
+2017 IAKGATATVQNGSIT
-2032 GGTSYY
+2032 GGMSYY
-2038 NIQNNGIATFTGVTA
+2038 NIQNNGTATFTGVTA

-2091 TINGGKFTR
+2091 TINGGKFTGTY
-2100 DWAPKYGVT
+2100 APSSDYTAV
-2109 GTILVYGTTTIK
+2109 ILVYGNTTITGGEFIQSLTTT
-2121 DGTFIDKSTSNNAR
+2121 GRWAHPQ
-2135 VVVTGVVE
+2135 VVMTGVVE
-2143 GYTSITYVKGGSF
+2143 GYEAFTTVTGGTF
-2156 TRTGSGNIF
+2156 TNKKSGEGIF
-2165 HGLGKATSDNFEVS
+2165 RGIGKATSDNFEVS

-2185 SISDGYCADGFIP
+2185 SVPDSYFKTGYFAKKTADGYTADGPYAVRIGTTAGYATLEEAFAAA
-2198 TKNADGTYGVKEGK
+2198 KNG
-2212 YVAQVGKYNKYESL
+2212 N
-2226 AEAISHSSRST
+2226 
-2237 IKLLANVT
+2237 
-2245 ENVTIPA
+2245 
-2252 GKTITLDLNGF
+2252 TITLLRDCESGRINLEDKNVTVDLNGKVLTSTAAYGVMF
-2263 TLNGGTGTANAALY
+2263 CAKNGHKITVKGDTRGSKLVGTLMVTAETDGHIVINGGTYENNQYCPIYINGAVSSENSTLTVKNA
-2277 NLGTITIRDSS
+2277 TITALPGDSNQDNGVAVYLAGYSTSTFTRTTITAPVTGLEIR
-2288 AAQTGTIKRDDA
+2288 A
-2300 GIEGE
+2300 G
-2305 TSYYVIRN
+2305 
-2313 QGTMTIESGI
+2313 
-2323 VINNSGYRKVNSTGS
+2323 K
-2338 MVGSSLI
+2338 L
-2345 CNGDCDE
+2345 
-2352 GGTLTIKGGTFTQNN
+2352 TLTNCT
-2367 FIAIKNGVLGV
+2367 
-2378 LKVTGGT
+2378 VTGGSGEVMT
-2385 ITSNHSAIQN
+2385 NANGNGTTVTNAAVAISQHTTKK
-2395 WFEADI
+2395 DIDVTI
-2401 TGGKI
+2401 TGG
-2406 TGQLWT
+2406 TYT
-2412 DAWEEGKSVGKTT
+2412 
-2425 IGGDATFAGEIVM
+2425 ATAAVYQTNVQG
-2438 DITGSVA
+2438 TGSE
-2445 PTLAINGGN
+2445 
-2454 LNVTRW
+2454 NVKVSIKSGTFKGAVSAE
-2460 RITNAAANAGAKPAV
+2460 TNNTVAV

-2525 INAAKGNSTV
+2525 IDAAKGNSTV

-2562 NITATGT
+2562 NIKATGT

-2662 GTFIGGIVT
+2662 GTFVGGIVT

-2779 TQTDG
+2779 AKDESG
-2784 MYKVAKADPTAEING
+2784 MYKVAKANPTAEING

-2832 YMVDGDNPVTI
+2832 YTVNGDNPVTI

-2869 KGKGTVTAVEDNGA
+2869 KGEGTVTAVEDNGA

-2904 QQITNTADPHFDLIY
+2904 QQISNTTDPHFDLIY

-2953 NIEVTGGTFVGFDPA
+2953 NIEVTGGTFVGFNPA

-2981 AGYVSTKGADGNY
+2981 AGYVSTKSADGNFVV
-2994 TVEEYKPVEVW
+2994 TEV
-3005 TGYSGAKVA
+3005 KVA
-3014 SYATVA
+3014 EVNGVAYATLS
-3020 EAAEKLDG
+3020 EAIAAAKDG
-3028 NKWIVIGKD
+3028 DI
-3037 YTLTEDFTIGGENLD
+3037 
-3052 NLYLDVAEGATLTVA
+3052 
-3067 EGVTLTVAANAKR
+3067 VTL
-3080 LGVRDGATLVNKGTI
+3080 LRDINTPEISYMISKSLTI
-3095 VVCGSSTSNGFAM
+3095 
-3108 LYGTFTGNEL
+3108 
-3118 TVPEGCFLDNNGKNF
+3118 
-3133 FATANENAVYEITFG
+3133 
-3148 DGTVKKTADSTN
+3148 
-3160 IKGGNVKQIKL
+3160 
-3171 LKDVTNGGWTLD
+3171 
-3183 SSSVGAE
+3183 
-3190 VVLDLNGHTISYNG
+3190 DLNGMTVTGSGYDAVFQIDN
-3204 ANRYYATLNVYTKVT
+3204 ADAKVV
-3219 IKNGTVKYE
+3219 IKNGKVVAVEQSGSAGKYTM
-3228 GSKRGAIDLV
+3228 AIW
-3238 GQGDLTIER
+3238 
-3247 DVTIDGGDGFAIFT
+3247 
-3261 SGTSKLTV
+3261 
-3269 NGKVTANGNYAI
+3269 
-3281 AGNGSKDAGGYI
+3281 
-3293 DSCDIIVNGG
+3293 
-3303 AVISAS
+3303 AS
-3309 KGIAI
+3309 KAGCEVTLEGLDVSQKITHTEDPQMDMI
-3314 YHPEKGTVTI
+3314 YAS
-3324 NGGTITG
+3324 GGTITINSG
-3331 HTGIE
+3331 NFVSGTPAWTLN
-3336 MCAGQLV
+3336 CNDASYK
-3343 VNGGSITSNGDNM
+3343 NGTAN
-3356 DATGSQN
+3356 
-3363 AILDGAAISIIN
+3363 II
-3375 RNYPGGVPTA
+3375 V
-3385 VIKGGTFAANGKDA
+3385 KGGTFVGFDPANNKAEGKG
-3399 QTVKAY
+3399 TSF
-3405 DYTGDKVAEWTAA
+3405 VAE
-3418 GDNVNISGGTF
+3418 GYVS
-3429 SSIPTNMGVLCADGY
+3429 NMDEDGSY
-3444 KTVYDAYADMYNVVK
+3444 TVVPAN
-3459 QDAKITVG
+3459 AKITVG

-3474 DLTITYLVSMT
+3474 DLTITYLVNLT

-3513 TDTVTGPD
+3513 TATVEGPD
-3521 GKPMDVFTFDF
+3521 GRPVEVFTFDF
-3532 TGINPQRM
+3532 TGVNPQRM

-3547 VYAKD
+3547 VYAED
-3552 ANGNVVEYQVDD
+3552 ASGNVVEYQVAD

-3572 NKLAKLGQNDPL
+3572 NKLAKLGQDDSL

-3626 SSVTQYTEKVLGTAG
+3626 SSVTQYTGKVTGAAG
-3641 VNIKGKT
+3641 VTIKGKT

-3661 TVNKGVDIANVSFNV
+3661 TVNEGVDIANVSFNV

>member
-21 LSLLPTTVYATGGTG
+21 LSLLPTTVYATEDTVGGPG
-36 ETSDVIVE
+36 EPNDVIVE

-61 ELTGEDEGGGAANV
+61 EPTGEGEGGGAAAVV
-75 SEGETATV
+75 SVGETATV

-96 AITAVADGQTIV
+96 AITAVADGETIV

-127 TIAAADGADVSFD
+127 TIAAAEGAKVSFD

-169 LQHTDTLVYNNC
+169 LKHADTLVYNNC

-217 NVAFNGCT
+217 NAAFNGCT
-225 FNCVGRCVLVYN
+225 FNCVGKAVLVYN
-237 EGANHKTDLTVTKTS
+237 EGTDHKTDLTVTKTS

-263 AIEIDTSLMAGGA
+263 AIEIDTSLMKNGGA
-276 TITVDEQTTAAGF
+276 TITVDEQTKAEGFAA
-289 DNGSNSGNSLWND
+289 GSNSGNSLWND

-309 NKNTTVTVAGET
+309 NKNTTVTVGGVE
-321 VFEPKATASAV
+321 VFVPKATVVKPVTVNGTSY
-332 ATTKDGRE
+332 E
-340 YATLT
+340 TL
-345 EALAAVTESN
+345 EDAID
-355 PLTSVTEEAW
+355 
-365 PAATPVYYNG
+365 AATPDANG
-375 SFYATIGELLYD
+375 V
-387 AQQKTGAITPEN
+387 ITYE
-399 APDTAVI
+399 I
-406 YCRPGTTI
+406 S
-414 PTGKASHPSFVT
+414 GK
-426 STTIYGNGATLS
+426 
-438 GVTEWDVE
+438 
-446 NYYTLTKDI
+446 
-455 TINLYSLNGGASV
+455 
-468 WGTRRSD
+468 
-475 YAVTVNMVD
+475 
-484 CKDAHEVL
+484 
-492 FNYGSGNG
+492 
-500 RVDVT
+500 VDVT
-505 VKDSTFLKSGGAA
+505 ATGWVQVAKAGLTGLTAVKFVGTTDDAAIYVTKEDAVLADQVYGNVDVSFSG
-518 HGWPVSIN
+518 
-526 CLGSLLVDGCT
+526 LTLVKENPTYLNDYAEFT
-537 FDGVTTGVV
+537 QYFAMEIRATVKTGVV
-546 VNVKQPS
+546 TYTDCKFPEGVINNTYGKTVFTGCEFSNDDSRYNLWVK
-553 ENGKMAVTVKNSTFN
+553 EGEVELNNG
-568 NVTGQDSNKGA
+568 
-579 LRVTGQQACDID
+579 
-591 LTIEN
+591 
-596 VAFTGTHAD
+596 AFTGTRGVKLYNTGNAKAT
-605 PEDITIGNVKSEENL
+605 ITIKDTTFDGLTGKAAIVVSQPAPADVTLENVTARNCTVGLIQKDTATDATIIKANGES
-620 GKVSYNISGT
+620 ISGT
-630 DASMTTH
+630 FNITNAGNAKNEFNISAGTFTSKVSNDYCADGFEV
-637 KAGATEAAK
+637 KANDN
-646 ETLVSGTTYTG
+646 GTYG
-657 TNAATAAGDGT
+657 VVEAATADGDGT

-682 RQAYI
+682 RKEYI
-687 EAQNRLNGIMYVT
+687 EAQNRLNGTMYVT
-700 VGNYAYDTNGVLGNG
+700 VGDYAYDTNGVLGNG

-782 TNVTFKGITFNNVM
+782 TNVTFKGTTFNNVM

-827 IAAQTLTFNKCVFEN
+827 IAAQTLTFNGCEFKN

-901 QWNIT
+901 QWNIK

-913 NSFDISRQAGDTTI
+913 NSFDISKQAGDTAI

-973 TVKNLAGEPVE
+973 TVKDTKGNEVE
-984 LTDALKWKAGD
+984 LTDALKWKA
-995 AETDKIVL
+995 E
-1003 ETVEAVASVGSKQ
+1003 
-1016 YGSLQAAIDAA
+1016 
-1027 SRNATVTMLAD
+1027 NATAGKLTLKSVPLD
-1038 TKENVTISK
+1038 TSVPAGYVEDEQGNVTISDEAGLFWFAK
-1047 ALTLDLNGFTL
+1047 QANAGNNFAGKTVTLANDIALTKAWTPIGIYTDSKTHFKGTFDGQNHTVSGVEVTENRANGVGFF
-1058 NGGTEKG
+1058 G
-1065 KPALTIT
+1065 K
-1072 ARIVTIKDSSEAQT
+1072 VYT
-1086 GTIMREDTAENSGV
+1086 GTIKNLTVEGTITTTNCDYVGGIVGHGYATISNCTFKGSVGSTKNTMQVGGIAGSGGFTITNCSVYGNVTAEC
-1100 SSHYVIDIQG
+1100 
-1110 NGWVIFKSGTV
+1110 W
-1121 KNGSGAGGTKGASL
+1121 AGGIVGNCQDGGAYTNCYVEGVISAERSYWGGGAAGITPVPL
-1135 VRVGDDSV
+1135 
-1143 KNYPG
+1143 YPSQ
-1148 LVINGGTFT
+1148 VI
-1157 QDNFIVIK
+1157 
-1165 VDRGHLTLN
+1165 
-1174 GGTLNSANTYA
+1174 SSCYSNT
-1185 VENWFNATIKGG
+1185 V
-1197 TVNGAVSSW
+1197 V
-1206 TYSAGSNSTLTI
+1206 
-1218 SGGTVNGDVT
+1218 
-1228 SVNYGDADKVAKVE
+1228 KVAGKE
-1242 ITDGTVNGQLDTR
+1242 VNCPIIATYNNPLD
-1255 SYDPNTG
+1255 Y
-1262 ELTSIDDAAKATI
+1262 
-1275 KVSGGTFSSA
+1275 
-1285 VPAEYCAAGFI
+1285 
-1296 PTANADGTYG
+1296 
-1306 VQQQQQVLA
+1306 
-1315 KIGDTAYYTMDA
+1315 
-1327 AFHAVQAGETIVMQ
+1327 
-1341 RDYTTGAEQYSGNK
+1341 
-1355 SFAIDLNGKTW
+1355 NG
-1366 TYTGTNTNHAAFE
+1366 YTGDLKIYDNSWNKQK
-1379 INYPDVTLTVKNGTV
+1379 NSNDSYPIYAEKD
-1394 ASNSMVGLIPSA
+1394 
-1406 MGVGGTITYDNAGL
+1406 GVGGVLVEGKDVSRDNNL
-1420 VFEGVTMTAK
+1420 VMLEDDLQYVT
-1430 GHSGIETNGNNTND
+1430 D
-1444 AVTLKNS
+1444 
-1451 TLNVPD
+1451 
-1457 GFGIY
+1457 
-1462 FPSSGTLTIDNSTI
+1462 
-1476 NAKTMGVQ
+1476 
-1484 VCAGSLSINAG
+1484 LSKVRIMAG
-1495 SAITV
+1495 SAVTQAQVDALAAASIGTAKYITL
-1500 TGDAVPKTENDGAIQ
+1500 A
-1515 DGAAISIVNRTGYKG
+1515 AAI
-1530 LGDVTVTGGKF
+1530 
-1541 TAKAGNKAIKAY
+1541 
-1553 DWANNTE
+1553 
-1560 TEFTAAEKVAVSGG
+1560 
-1574 TFSSAVP
+1574 
-1581 EGLCATGYIP
+1581 
-1591 VANGDGTYGV
+1591 
-1601 ELSNYVV
+1601 
-1608 VGGIKGFENTK
+1608 
-1619 FASFADAY
+1619 
-1627 DAIKPVLETICEK
+1627 
-1640 DALGQ
+1640 
-1645 GTPANAAAFDA
+1645 AAA
-1656 VFTDVKDGRA
+1656 KD
-1666 TLTYTITGNVTYDET
+1666 
-1681 GYANLL
+1681 
-1687 TMGRRSSHYLTNE
+1687 
-1700 RHLINFKFV
+1700 
-1709 GAEADRGA
+1709 
-1717 TLTVN
+1717 
-1722 SNITLPYEWWGEKIT
+1722 
-1737 TAISFENLTI
+1737 
-1747 TGSASNGLYT
+1747 
-1757 YQHYFEGI
+1757 
-1765 DFKVN
+1765 
-1770 NCTLKGIKIY
+1770 
-1780 NCANVGGSYTITNST
+1780 
-1795 LDGTGAPA
+1795 
-1803 GAYAIHL
+1803 
-1810 QGNETAPL
+1810 
-1818 NITISGNQISGYDRG
+1818 
-1833 INIDQNTAVATI
+1833 
-1845 SGNTIGINDVNRSC
+1845 
-1859 IQLTRLASTEVKDN
+1859 
-1873 TLNLNGGNAFTLHKN
+1873 
-1888 LAAGSKINIAGNT
+1888 
-1901 VDGNGYLIYDDT
+1901 
-1913 KNAIDLTYT
+1913 
-1922 NNTITGNVD
+1922 
-1931 TTKGVY
+1931 
-1937 DGKTHA
+1937 
-1943 LTDGVDVVINGVKAA
+1943 
-1958 QIGDVKYE
+1958 
-1966 TLQAAIDAANNGETV
+1966 GETV
-1981 TLLADATEDV
+1981 TLLKDV
-1991 TIDKNITLDLGGK
+1991 TENVEIAKEKNLTLDLNGK

-2038 NIQNNGIATFTGVTA
+2038 NIQNNGTATFTGVTA

-2058 GSSMIDNWGTLTIE
+2058 GSSMIDNFGTLTIE
-2072 SGTYEGGLNVVK
+2072 SGSYTGGLDTIKNEPGAK
-2084 SEEGSTL
+2084 LTISGGEFTL
-2091 TINGGKFTR
+2091 TK
-2100 DWAPKYGVT
+2100 
-2109 GTILVYGTTTIK
+2109 GTSKG
-2121 DGTFIDKSTSNNAR
+2121 F
-2135 VVVTGVVE
+2135 TGVVFNY
-2143 GYTSITYVKGGSF
+2143 GDLTITGGTF
-2156 TRTGSGNIF
+2156 TQSDKSAPYGQAQVIHTDNKSGSSAPSTVITGGTFKNLCTRSTAWVVR
-2165 HGLGKATSDNFEVS
+2165 ATNAAAGATKVS

-2198 TKNADGTYGVKEGK
+2198 TKNADGTYGVKAGK
-2212 YVAQVGKYNKYESL
+2212 YVAQIGSKKYETL
-2226 AEAISHSSRST
+2226 ADAIRLAAKGKT
-2237 IKLLANVT
+2237 ITLLDNVT
-2245 ENVTIPA
+2245 ENVEIA
-2252 GKTITLDLNGF
+2252 ANKNLTLDLNGF
-2263 TLNGGTGTANAALY
+2263 TLNGGTGTAKAALY
-2277 NLGTITIRDSS
+2277 NLGTITIQDSS
-2288 AAQTGTIKRDDA
+2288 AAKTGTIKRDDA
-2300 GIEGE
+2300 GIESE

-2313 QGTMTIESGI
+2313 QGTMTIESGN

-2488 CATGYIPKDNG
+2488 CATGYIPTANA

-2504 VKEGVY
+2504 VKAGAY

-2525 INAAKGNSTV
+2525 INAAKGGSTV
-2535 RLLANVTLTE
+2535 RLLADVTLTE
-2545 TAVFPAGKTV
+2545 TAVFPAGKKV
-2555 HLNLVGH
+2555 DLNLMGH

-2583 GVGTIE
+2583 GNGTIE

-2595 VAVGNNASLTVY
+2595 VAVGNNAKVTVY

-2615 GAVITGTST
+2615 GAVITGKST
-2624 GAKIEIKKNATL
+2624 GATIEIRYNATL

-2650 RDGKPNTILVRG
+2650 RDGKPNTILVKG
-2662 GTFIGGIVT
+2662 STFIGGIVT

-2738 VFDKAAKYP
+2738 VFDEAANYP

-2774 DGYVA
+2774 AGYVA
-2779 TQTDG
+2779 NKDESG
-2784 MYKVAKADPTAEING
+2784 MYKVAKANPVAAIGD

-2804 LQAAINAA
+2804 LQAAITAA
-2812 QATKGGAT
+2812 QDTKDGAT
-2820 ITLLK
+2820 ITLLTD
-2825 NINTESY
+2825 INTSSY
-2832 YMVDGDNPVTI
+2832 YEVKGENPVTI
-2843 DLAGYNITGSG
+2843 DLAGHNITGSG

-2869 KGKGTVTAVEDNGA
+2869 KGEGTVTAVEDNGA

-2926 VKGGTYKGATPDWT
+2926 VEGGTYKGFTPDWT

>member
-36 ETSDVIVE
+36 ETNGAIVE
-44 ETNTSD
+44 ANTSD
-50 DNTVGGTTGNP
+50 DNTVGETTGNP

-75 SEGETATV
+75 SEGKTATV
-83 ATIGSATYESLDE
+83 ATIGSATYETLDE
-96 AITAVADGQTIV
+96 AIAAVADGETIV

-127 TIAAADGADVSFD
+127 TIAAAEGAKVSFD

-169 LQHTDTLVYNNC
+169 LQHADTLVYNNC

-217 NVAFNGCT
+217 NAAFNGCT
-225 FNCVGRCVLVYN
+225 FNCVGKAVLVYN
-237 EGANHKTDLTVTKTS
+237 EGTDHKTDLTVTKTS

-263 AIEIDTSLMAGGA
+263 AIEIDTSLMKNGGA
-276 TITVDEQTTAAGF
+276 TITVDEQTKAEGFAA
-289 DNGSNSGNSLWND
+289 GSNSGNSLWND

-309 NKNTTVTVAGET
+309 NKNTTVTVGGVE
-321 VFEPKATASAV
+321 VFVPKATASA
-332 ATTKDGRE
+332 AAQIGETTYETLAAAIAAAKDGE
-340 YATLT
+340 TVTL
-345 EALAAVTESN
+345 L
-355 PLTSVTEEAW
+355 
-365 PAATPVYYNG
+365 
-375 SFYATIGELLYD
+375 
-387 AQQKTGAITPEN
+387 
-399 APDTAVI
+399 
-406 YCRPGTTI
+406 
-414 PTGKASHPSFVT
+414 
-426 STTIYGNGATLS
+426 
-438 GVTEWDVE
+438 
-446 NYYTLTKDI
+446 KD
-455 TINLYSLNGGASV
+455 
-468 WGTRRSD
+468 
-475 YAVTVNMVD
+475 
-484 CKDAHEVL
+484 C
-492 FNYGSGNG
+492 SGNG
-500 RVDVT
+500 
-505 VKDSTFLKSGGAA
+505 
-518 HGWPVSIN
+518 I
-526 CLGSLLVDGCT
+526 
-537 FDGVTTGVV
+537 VV
-546 VNVKQPS
+546 EDN
-553 ENGKMAVTVKNSTFN
+553 T
-568 NVTGQDSNKGA
+568 
-579 LRVTGQQACDID
+579 
-591 LTIEN
+591 
-596 VAFTGTHAD
+596 FTGKGLTVD
-605 PEDITIGNVKSEENL
+605 F
-620 GKVSYNISGT
+620 
-630 DASMTTH
+630 
-637 KAGATEAAK
+637 AGHTYTVGGVLVGSAT
-646 ETLVSGTTYTG
+646 TG
-657 TNAATAAGDGT
+657 TNAFQLLQGNKITFKNGTIAGVAENTKPAEDTPNWHG
-668 EANPYTLEQLGTMT
+668 APAIVIQNYCDLTLESMTVSGGDETVYTMSNNCGNVV
-682 RQAYI
+682 I
-687 EAQNRLNGIMYVT
+687 EN
-700 VGNYAYDTNGVLGNG
+700 
-715 VRDDTTGQIP
+715 TTI
-725 DHSKLNAYGENG
+725 NA
-737 YLGEKN
+737 
-743 DGANGK
+743 GK
-749 SVVFVGGS
+749 AK
-757 ITSGV
+757 
-762 TGYTSIDKI
+762 GYTS
-771 GTSLLLALPAY
+771 PAVAFGVCRY
-782 TNVTFKGITFNNVM
+782 
-796 SFNYQLYTSPW
+796 
-807 SQLGELKFDGC
+807 
-818 TFNGIIVGA
+818 
-827 IAAQTLTFNKCVFEN
+827 
-842 YTNTTD
+842 
-848 ANSSNPTWIRP
+848 SSYP
-859 AYGNWTQGDNEGQG
+859 
-873 SDFKSLTTINFTDNK
+873 S
-888 VTSTRPVKFEYIS
+888 V
-901 QWNIT
+901 
-906 STVTATG
+906 TVTVKG
-913 NSFDISRQAGDTTI
+913 NS
-927 KNVGLYLGAH
+927 
-937 TDANAFNLVAE
+937 
-948 NNTKSANTAAL
+948 
-959 YTIPEGKTSLPLGS
+959 
-973 TVKNLAGEPVE
+973 
-984 LTDALKWKAGD
+984 
-995 AETDKIVL
+995 
-1003 ETVEAVASVGSKQ
+1003 
-1016 YGSLQAAIDAA
+1016 
-1027 SRNATVTMLAD
+1027 
-1038 TKENVTISK
+1038 
-1047 ALTLDLNGFTL
+1047 
-1058 NGGTEKG
+1058 
-1065 KPALTIT
+1065 
-1072 ARIVTIKDSSEAQT
+1072 
-1086 GTIMREDTAENSGV
+1086 
-1100 SSHYVIDIQG
+1100 
-1110 NGWVIFKSGTV
+1110 
-1121 KNGSGAGGTKGASL
+1121 
-1135 VRVGDDSV
+1135 
-1143 KNYPG
+1143 
-1148 LVINGGTFT
+1148 VINGDVEVSGTIGEG
-1157 QDNFIVIK
+1157 QSRQLYVE
-1165 VDRGHLTLN
+1165 
-1174 GGTLNSANTYA
+1174 GGK
-1185 VENWFNATIKGG
+1185 F
-1197 TVNGAVSSW
+1197 
-1206 TYSAGSNSTLTI
+1206 
-1218 SGGTVNGDVT
+1218 
-1228 SVNYGDADKVAKVE
+1228 
-1242 ITDGTVNGQLDTR
+1242 
-1255 SYDPNTG
+1255 TG
-1262 ELTSIDDAAKATI
+1262 EFKVSGNVPANIT
-1275 KVSGGTFSSA
+1275 VSGGTFSSA

-1306 VQQQQQVLA
+1306 VQQQQVLA

-1341 RDYTTGAEQYSGNK
+1341 RDYTTGAEQYSGNE
-1355 SFAIDLNGKTW
+1355 SFAINLNGKTW

-1379 INYPDVTLTVKNGTV
+1379 INHPNVTLTVQNGTV

-1420 VFEGVTMTAK
+1420 VFENVTMTAK

-1462 FPSSGTLTIDNSTI
+1462 FPSSGKLTIDNSTI

-1500 TGDAVPKTENDGAIQ
+1500 IGDAVPKTENDGAIQ

-1553 DWANNTE
+1553 DWANKTE

-1574 TFSSAVP
+1574 TFSSAVK
-1581 EGLCATGYIP
+1581 EEYCATGYIP
-1591 VANGDGTYGV
+1591 VANGDGTH
-1601 ELSNYVV
+1601 
-1608 VGGIKGFENTK
+1608 T
-1619 FASFADAY
+1619 
-1627 DAIKPVLETICEK
+1627 
-1640 DALGQ
+1640 
-1645 GTPANAAAFDA
+1645 
-1656 VFTDVKDGRA
+1656 VK
-1666 TLTYTITGNVTYDET
+1666 E
-1681 GYANLL
+1681 
-1687 TMGRRSSHYLTNE
+1687 
-1700 RHLINFKFV
+1700 
-1709 GAEADRGA
+1709 
-1717 TLTVN
+1717 
-1722 SNITLPYEWWGEKIT
+1722 
-1737 TAISFENLTI
+1737 
-1747 TGSASNGLYT
+1747 
-1757 YQHYFEGI
+1757 
-1765 DFKVN
+1765 
-1770 NCTLKGIKIY
+1770 
-1780 NCANVGGSYTITNST
+1780 
-1795 LDGTGAPA
+1795 
-1803 GAYAIHL
+1803 GAY
-1810 QGNETAPL
+1810 
-1818 NITISGNQISGYDRG
+1818 
-1833 INIDQNTAVATI
+1833 VAK
-1845 SGNTIGINDVNRSC
+1845 V
-1859 IQLTRLASTEVKDN
+1859 DN
-1873 TLNLNGGNAFTLHKN
+1873 
-1888 LAAGSKINIAGNT
+1888 
-1901 VDGNGYLIYDDT
+1901 
-1913 KNAIDLTYT
+1913 
-1922 NNTITGNVD
+1922 
-1931 TTKGVY
+1931 
-1937 DGKTHA
+1937 
-1943 LTDGVDVVINGVKAA
+1943 
-1958 QIGDVKYE
+1958 VKYE
-1966 TLQAAIDAANNGETV
+1966 TLQAAIDAAKGGDIV

-2038 NIQNNGIATFTGVTA
+2038 NIQNNGTATFTGVTA

-2058 GSSMIDNWGTLTIE
+2058 GSSMIDNFGTLTIE
-2072 SGTYEGGLNVVK
+2072 SGSYTGGLDTIKNEPGAK
-2084 SEEGSTL
+2084 LTISGGEFTL
-2091 TINGGKFTR
+2091 TK
-2100 DWAPKYGVT
+2100 
-2109 GTILVYGTTTIK
+2109 GTSKG
-2121 DGTFIDKSTSNNAR
+2121 F
-2135 VVVTGVVE
+2135 TGVVFNY
-2143 GYTSITYVKGGSF
+2143 GDLTITGGTF
-2156 TRTGSGNIF
+2156 TQSDKSAPYGQAQVIHTDNKSGSSAPSTVITGGTFKNLCTRSTAWVVR
-2165 HGLGKATSDNFEVS
+2165 ATNAAAGATKVS

-2198 TKNADGTYGVKEGK
+2198 TKNADGTYGVKAGK
-2212 YVAQVGKYNKYESL
+2212 YVAQIGSKKYETL
-2226 AEAISHSSRST
+2226 ADAIRLAAKGKT
-2237 IKLLANVT
+2237 ITLLANVT
-2245 ENVTIPA
+2245 ENVEIA
-2252 GKTITLDLNGF
+2252 ANKNLTLDLNGF
-2263 TLNGGTGTANAALY
+2263 TLNGGTGTAKAALY
-2277 NLGTITIRDSS
+2277 NLGTITIQDSS
-2288 AAQTGTIKRDDA
+2288 AAKTGTIKRDDTGA
-2300 GIEGE
+2300 VGE

-2313 QGTMTIESGI
+2313 QGTMTIESGT
-2323 VINNSGYRKVNSTGS
+2323 VINNSGYRKANSTGS
-2338 MVGSSLI
+2338 MIGSSLI

-2367 FIAIKNGVLGV
+2367 FIAIKNGALGV
-2378 LKVTGGT
+2378 LHVTGGT

-2395 WFEADI
+2395 WFKADI
-2401 TGGKI
+2401 TGGEIK
-2406 TGQLWT
+2406 GQLWT
-2412 DAWEEGKSVGKTT
+2412 DAWKEGESVGETK
-2425 IGGDATFAGEIVM
+2425 IGGDAKFSGEIVM
-2438 DITGSVA
+2438 DITGSEA

-2454 LNVTRW
+2454 LNVTNW

-2488 CATGYIPKDNG
+2488 CATGYIPTANA

-2525 INAAKGNSTV
+2525 IDAAKGGSTV

-2832 YMVDGDNPVTI
+2832 YMVNGDNPVTI

-2981 AGYVSTKGADGNY
+2981 AGYVSTKGADGNFVVTEVKVAEVNGVAY
-2994 TVEEYKPVEVW
+2994 ATLSEAIAAAKDGDTVKLLRDINTPEISYVISKSLTIDLNGMTV
-3005 TGYSGAKVA
+3005 TGSGYDAVFQIDNAGAKV
-3014 SYATVA
+3014 V
-3020 EAAEKLDG
+3020 
-3028 NKWIVIGKD
+3028 
-3037 YTLTEDFTIGGENLD
+3037 
-3052 NLYLDVAEGATLTVA
+3052 
-3067 EGVTLTVAANAKR
+3067 
-3080 LGVRDGATLVNKGTI
+3080 
-3095 VVCGSSTSNGFAM
+3095 
-3108 LYGTFTGNEL
+3108 
-3118 TVPEGCFLDNNGKNF
+3118 
-3133 FATANENAVYEITFG
+3133 
-3148 DGTVKKTADSTN
+3148 
-3160 IKGGNVKQIKL
+3160 
-3171 LKDVTNGGWTLD
+3171 
-3183 SSSVGAE
+3183 
-3190 VVLDLNGHTISYNG
+3190 
-3204 ANRYYATLNVYTKVT
+3204 
-3219 IKNGTVKYE
+3219 IKNGKVVAVE
-3228 GSKRGAIDLV
+3228 
-3238 GQGDLTIER
+3238 Q
-3247 DVTIDGGDGFAIFT
+3247 
-3261 SGTSKLTV
+3261 SG
-3269 NGKVTANGNYAI
+3269 
-3281 AGNGSKDAGGYI
+3281 DAGKYTMAI
-3293 DSCDIIVNGG
+3293 W
-3303 AVISAS
+3303 AS
-3309 KGIAI
+3309 KTGCEVTLEGLDVSQKITHTDDPQMDMI
-3314 YHPEKGTVTI
+3314 YAS
-3324 NGGTITG
+3324 GGTITINSG
-3331 HTGIE
+3331 NFVSGTPAWTLN
-3336 MCAGQLV
+3336 CNDTSYK
-3343 VNGGSITSNGDNM
+3343 NGTAKITV
-3356 DATGSQN
+3356 T
-3363 AILDGAAISIIN
+3363 
-3375 RNYPGGVPTA
+3375 
-3385 VIKGGTFAANGKDA
+3385 GGTFAGFDPANN
-3399 QTVKAY
+3399 KAEGEG
-3405 DYTGDKVAEWTAA
+3405 TSFVAA
-3418 GDNVNISGGTF
+3418 GYVSRMDE
-3429 SSIPTNMGVLCADGY
+3429 DGSY
-3444 KTVYDAYADMYNVVK
+3444 TVVPAN
-3459 QDAKITVG
+3459 AKITVG

-3474 DLTITYLVSMT
+3474 DLTITYLVNLT

-3513 TDTVTGPD
+3513 TATVEGPD
-3521 GKPMDVFTFDF
+3521 GRPVEVFTFDF
-3532 TGINPQRM
+3532 TGVNPQRM

-3547 VYAKD
+3547 VYAED
-3552 ANGNVVEYQVDD
+3552 ASGNVVEYQVAD

-3572 NKLAKLGQNDPL
+3572 NKLAKLGQDDSL

-3626 SSVTQYTEKVLGTAG
+3626 SSVTQYTGKVTGAAG
-3641 VNIKGKT
+3641 VTIKGKT

-3661 TVNKGVDIANVSFNV
+3661 TVNEGVDIANVSFNV

>member
-61 ELTGEDEGGGAANV
+61 ELTGEDEGGGGANV
-75 SEGETATV
+75 SEGETAAV

-96 AITAVADGQTIV
+96 AITAVADGETIV

-152 TFNNVTF
+152 TFNDVTF
-159 DYKTNGNYIG
+159 NYKTNGNYIG
-169 LQHTDTLVYNNC
+169 LQHADTLVYDNC
-181 TINGMVFL
+181 TINGVVFL

-203 TSAGAY
+203 ESADAY

-225 FNCVGRCVLVYN
+225 FNCVGKAVLVYN
-237 EGANHKTDLTVTKTS
+237 EGAIAKTDLTVTDTK
-252 FNASAPVTGKA
+252 FVASAPVTGKA

-276 TITVDEQTTAAGF
+276 TITVDDKTTDTGF
-289 DNGSNSGNSLWND
+289 ATGSNSGKTLWND
-302 KMQTADT
+302 KEQTADT

-332 ATTKDGRE
+332 AKTKDGRE

-387 AQQKTGAITPEN
+387 AQQKTGAIAPEN

-468 WGTRRSD
+468 WSTRRSD
-475 YAVTVNMVD
+475 YTVTVNMVD

-553 ENGKMAVTVKNSTFN
+553 ENGKMDVTVKNSTFN
-568 NVTGQDSNKGA
+568 DVTGQDSNKGA

-630 DASMTTH
+630 DASMTAH

-668 EANPYTLEQLGTMT
+668 EAKPYTLEQLGAMT

-687 EAQNRLNGIMYVT
+687 DAQNRLNGIMYVT
-700 VGNYAYDTNGVLGNG
+700 VGDYAYDTNGVLGNG
-715 VRDDTTGQIP
+715 VRDDTTGQTP

-827 IAAQTLTFNKCVFEN
+827 IAAQTLTFNRCEFKN

-848 ANSSNPTWIRP
+848 ANNSNPTWIRP

-873 SDFKSLTTINFTDNK
+873 SDFRSLTAINFTDNK

-901 QWNIT
+901 QWDIT

-913 NSFDISRQAGDTTI
+913 NSFDISKQDGDTTI

-948 NNTKSANTAAL
+948 DNTKSANTAAL

-973 TVKNLAGEPVE
+973 TVKDTKGNEVE

-995 AETDKIVL
+995 ATTGKIVL
-1003 ETVEAVASVGSKQ
+1003 KTVEAVASVGSKQ
-1016 YGSLQAAIDAA
+1016 YGSLQAAINAA
-1027 SRNATVTMLAD
+1027 TAGQAVTLLTD
-1038 TKENVTISK
+1038 VIENVEIAK
-1047 ALTLDLNGFTL
+1047 ERNLTLDLNGKTL
-1058 NGGTEKG
+1058 SGGTGTAKA
-1065 KPALTIT
+1065 ALYNLGTIT
-1072 ARIVTIKDSSEAQT
+1072 IRDTSAAKT
-1086 GTIMREDTAENSGV
+1086 GTIKRDDNGTVGETSY
-1100 SSHYVIDIQG
+1100 YVIRNKGTMTIE
-1110 NGWVIFKSGTV
+1110 SGTV
-1121 KNGSGAGGTKGASL
+1121 SNNSGYRKTNPTGSMIGSSLICNGDCNEGGTLTIK
-1135 VRVGDDSV
+1135 
-1143 KNYPG
+1143 
-1148 LVINGGTFT
+1148 GGTFT
-1157 QDNFIVIK
+1157 QNNFIAIK
-1165 VDRGHLTLN
+1165 NGAFGVLDVT
-1174 GGTLNSANTYA
+1174 GGTISSNHSAIQ
-1185 VENWFNATIKGG
+1185 NWFKADITGGEIKGQL
-1197 TVNGAVSSW
+1197 W
-1206 TYSAGSNSTLTI
+1206 TDAWKEGESVGETKIGGDAKFTGEIVMDIAGSVAPTLAI
-1218 SGGTVNGDVT
+1218 SGGNLNVTNWRITSAAT
-1228 SVNYGDADKVAKVE
+1228 SVGAKP
-1242 ITDGTVNGQLDTR
+1242 
-1255 SYDPNTG
+1255 S
-1262 ELTSIDDAAKATI
+1262 
-1275 KVSGGTFSSA
+1275 VSGGTFSSA
-1285 VPAEYCAAGFI
+1285 VPAEYCAAGYT
-1296 PTANADGTYG
+1296 PVKNADGTYG
-1306 VQQQQQVLA
+1306 V
-1315 KIGDTAYYTMDA
+1315 
-1327 AFHAVQAGETIVMQ
+1327 E
-1341 RDYTTGAEQYSGNK
+1341 
-1355 SFAIDLNGKTW
+1355 
-1366 TYTGTNTNHAAFE
+1366 
-1379 INYPDVTLTVKNGTV
+1379 
-1394 ASNSMVGLIPSA
+1394 
-1406 MGVGGTITYDNAGL
+1406 
-1420 VFEGVTMTAK
+1420 
-1430 GHSGIETNGNNTND
+1430 
-1444 AVTLKNS
+1444 
-1451 TLNVPD
+1451 
-1457 GFGIY
+1457 
-1462 FPSSGTLTIDNSTI
+1462 
-1476 NAKTMGVQ
+1476 
-1484 VCAGSLSINAG
+1484 
-1495 SAITV
+1495 
-1500 TGDAVPKTENDGAIQ
+1500 
-1515 DGAAISIVNRTGYKG
+1515 
-1530 LGDVTVTGGKF
+1530 LG
-1541 TAKAGNKAIKAY
+1541 
-1553 DWANNTE
+1553 
-1560 TEFTAAEKVAVSGG
+1560 
-1574 TFSSAVP
+1574 
-1581 EGLCATGYIP
+1581 
-1591 VANGDGTYGV
+1591 
-1601 ELSNYVV
+1601 NYVV

-1627 DAIKPVLETICEK
+1627 DAIKPVLEKICAN
-1640 DALGQ
+1640 DPLGE

-1709 GAEADRGA
+1709 GAEAERGA

-1833 INIDQNTAVATI
+1833 INIDQNTAEATI

-1888 LAAGSKINIAGNT
+1888 LAAGSKIDIAGNT
-1901 VDGNGYLIYDDT
+1901 IDGNGYLIYDDT

-1966 TLQAAIDAANNGETV
+1966 TLQAAIDAVKANETIYV
-1981 TLLADATEDV
+1981 LGNIDLGTDELSTYDVKTTVKNV
-1991 TIDKNITLDLGGK
+1991 TIDLGGYTVTSAGKYTVYLKVNGWTIQNGTIQNTNASTTYGTLYVGGSSNSTTLKNLTVESK
-2004 TLTNTGAGKATVT
+2004 TNGVQFAIASSKNGIKASITVEDGTKISGNYGVYMKGQPKPWRDIRDGQEILNVNGGEITGTTAAIAVFGAGK
-2017 IAKGATATVQNGSII
+2017 
-2032 GGTSYY
+2032 
-2038 NIQNNGIATFTGVTA
+2038 
-2053 TAGNT
+2053 GNT
-2058 GSSMIDNWGTLTIE
+2058 KAGVIVN
-2072 SGTYEGGLNVVK
+2072 
-2084 SEEGSTL
+2084 
-2091 TINGGKFTR
+2091 INGGKVYSDSYAIAGNGSSVLENTTINISGGKVFSNKDT
-2100 DWAPKYGVT
+2100 AIYHPQAGTVTISGGEVYGVT
-2109 GTILVYGTTTIK
+2109 G
-2121 DGTFIDKSTSNNAR
+2121 
-2135 VVVTGVVE
+2135 GVQM
-2143 GYTSITYVKGGSF
+2143 
-2156 TRTGSGNIF
+2156 
-2165 HGLGKATSDNFEVS
+2165 
-2179 GGTFNK
+2179 
-2185 SISDGYCADGFIP
+2185 CAG
-2198 TKNADGTYGVKEGK
+2198 
-2212 YVAQVGKYNKYESL
+2212 
-2226 AEAISHSSRST
+2226 
-2237 IKLLANVT
+2237 
-2245 ENVTIPA
+2245 
-2252 GKTITLDLNGF
+2252 
-2263 TLNGGTGTANAALY
+2263 TLN
-2277 NLGTITIRDSS
+2277 
-2288 AAQTGTIKRDDA
+2288 
-2300 GIEGE
+2300 
-2305 TSYYVIRN
+2305 
-2313 QGTMTIESGI
+2313 
-2323 VINNSGYRKVNSTGS
+2323 
-2338 MVGSSLI
+2338 
-2345 CNGDCDE
+2345 
-2352 GGTLTIKGGTFTQNN
+2352 
-2367 FIAIKNGVLGV
+2367 
-2378 LKVTGGT
+2378 VTGGT
-2385 ITSNHSAIQN
+2385 ISA
-2395 WFEADI
+2395 
-2401 TGGKI
+2401 TGNG
-2406 TGQLWT
+2406 
-2412 DAWEEGKSVGKTT
+2412 DVSGKT
-2425 IGGDATFAGEIVM
+2425 GDGSIPDGAAVSIVNRAYPAG
-2438 DITGSVA
+2438 A
-2445 PTLAINGGN
+2445 PTMTISGGTFTSADGVGAVQAYGWKN
-2454 LNVTRW
+2454 NSQQTW
-2460 RITNAAANAGAKPAV
+2460 DKPNASV

-2525 INAAKGNSTV
+2525 IDAAKGGSTV

-2569 ALRINGTTDIQSTG
+2569 ALRINGTTDIQDTYKT
-2583 GVGTIE
+2583 GTIE

-2650 RDGKPNTILVRG
+2650 RDGNPNTILVRG

-2832 YMVDGDNPVTI
+2832 YMVNGDNPVTI

-2981 AGYVSTKGADGNY
+2981 AGYVSTKGADGNFVV
-2994 TVEEYKPVEVW
+2994 TEV
-3005 TGYSGAKVA
+3005 KVA
-3014 SYATVA
+3014 EVNGVAYATLSEAIASAEDGSTVKLLRDINTPEISYA
-3020 EAAEKLDG
+3020 
-3028 NKWIVIGKD
+3028 ISRS
-3037 YTLTEDFTIGGENLD
+3037 LTI
-3052 NLYLDVAEGATLTVA
+3052 
-3067 EGVTLTVAANAKR
+3067 
-3080 LGVRDGATLVNKGTI
+3080 
-3095 VVCGSSTSNGFAM
+3095 
-3108 LYGTFTGNEL
+3108 
-3118 TVPEGCFLDNNGKNF
+3118 
-3133 FATANENAVYEITFG
+3133 
-3148 DGTVKKTADSTN
+3148 
-3160 IKGGNVKQIKL
+3160 
-3171 LKDVTNGGWTLD
+3171 
-3183 SSSVGAE
+3183 
-3190 VVLDLNGHTISYNG
+3190 DLNGMTVTGSGYDAVFQIDN
-3204 ANRYYATLNVYTKVT
+3204 ADAKVV
-3219 IKNGTVKYE
+3219 IKNGKVVAVEQSGSAGKYTM
-3228 GSKRGAIDLV
+3228 AIW
-3238 GQGDLTIER
+3238 
-3247 DVTIDGGDGFAIFT
+3247 
-3261 SGTSKLTV
+3261 
-3269 NGKVTANGNYAI
+3269 
-3281 AGNGSKDAGGYI
+3281 
-3293 DSCDIIVNGG
+3293 
-3303 AVISAS
+3303 AS
-3309 KGIAI
+3309 KAGCEVTLEGLDVSQKITHTDDPQMDMI
-3314 YHPEKGTVTI
+3314 YAS
-3324 NGGTITG
+3324 GGTITINSG
-3331 HTGIE
+3331 NFVSGTPAWTLN
-3336 MCAGQLV
+3336 CNDASYK
-3343 VNGGSITSNGDNM
+3343 NGTAN
-3356 DATGSQN
+3356 
-3363 AILDGAAISIIN
+3363 II
-3375 RNYPGGVPTA
+3375 V
-3385 VIKGGTFAANGKDA
+3385 KGGTFVGFDPANNKAEGENTNFVPAGYVSNMNEDGSY
-3399 QTVKAY
+3399 TV
-3405 DYTGDKVAEWTAA
+3405 VPE
-3418 GDNVNISGGTF
+3418 
-3429 SSIPTNMGVLCADGY
+3429 
-3444 KTVYDAYADMYNVVK
+3444 
-3459 QDAKITVG
+3459 DAKITVN
-3467 KRLSIGN
+3467 KSLTLGN
-3474 DLTITYLVSMT
+3474 TLTMTYKVLLPEGYTSEKMV
-3485 DCTNPWVKFQFYNDD
+3485 FEFYNDD
-3500 IKGYTTVEVKNYG
+3500 IKGYDTVEVLNGNYNN
-3513 TDTVTGPD
+3513 TT
-3521 GKPMDVFTFDF
+3521 KRYEFAF

-3540 TDTLKAT
+3540 NDTLKAKM
-3547 VYAKD
+3547 YAKD
-3552 ANGNVVEYQVDD
+3552 ANGNEVIYSVDD
-3564 YSVAQYCS
+3564 YSVAMYCNALLS
-3572 NKLAKLGQNDPL
+3572 SKANKDGKYT
-3584 RKLIGNLVA
+3584 KLIASLVA
-3593 YGAAAQVY
+3593 YGTASQKY
-3601 QNYRTDNLVST
+3601 MNYRTDTLVSSI
-3612 VVSGAVST
+3612 VDAGAAD
-3620 DYTDRL
+3620 DYTAQLAAVQAVNNRIPGTG
-3626 SSVTQYTEKVLGTAG
+3626 VT
-3641 VNIKGKT
+3641 IKAKS
-3648 LVLSNTFAVRVYF
+3648 LVLTNAFAIRVKFVLDSNVSIDDVYF
-3661 TVNKGVDIANVSFNV
+3661 TVNSDSTQYKEFKQSTLSDG
-3676 TANGKTDTV
+3676 TV
-3685 NSFEKDEKL
+3685 C
-3694 GYYYFDYANLN
+3694 YYFDYTGLN
-3705 ATQLD
+3705 ASELD
-3710 SEVKF
+3710 DAF
-3715 ESFVNETG
+3715 TFTAHTG
-3723 VGDMVTYSVNTYLA
+3723 TGTGDALTYNANTYLNG
-3737 KKMPNY
+3737 M
-3743 DKSSNAYKLMAEL
+3743 YKVLADRGDTTSALYEIVTAL
-3756 FNYGCACT
+3756 FNYGWTCDHF
-3764 EYASK
+3764 

>member
-1 MSKTRMGKRVA
+1 MSKTRIGKRVA

-36 ETSDVIVE
+36 ETNGAIVE

-61 ELTGEDEGGGAANV
+61 ELTGEDEGGGGANV
-75 SEGETATV
+75 SEGETAAV
-83 ATIGSATYESLDE
+83 ATIGEAKYETLDA
-96 AITAVADGQTIV
+96 AIEAVADGQTIV

-127 TIAAADGADVSFD
+127 TIAAAEGATVSFD

-237 EGANHKTDLTVTKTS
+237 EGAIDKTDLTVENTE
-252 FNASAPVTGKA
+252 FNASAPAEGKA
-263 AIEIDTSLMAGGA
+263 AIEIDTSLMEGGA
-276 TITVDEQTTAAGF
+276 TITVDDKTTAAGF
-289 DNGSNSGNSLWND
+289 DNGSNSGSTLWND
-302 KMQTADT
+302 KKQTADT
-309 NKNTTVTVAGET
+309 NKNTTVTVAGEK

-332 ATTKDGRE
+332 AKTKDGRE

-387 AQQKTGAITPEN
+387 AQQKTGAIAPEN
-399 APDTAVI
+399 APGTAVI

-468 WGTRRSD
+468 WSTRRSN
-475 YAVTVNMVD
+475 YTVTVNMVD

-492 FNYGSGNG
+492 FNYGSGDG
-500 RVDVT
+500 KVIVT

-553 ENGKMAVTVKNSTFN
+553 ENGKMDVTVKNSTFN

-605 PEDITIGNVKSEENL
+605 PEDITIGNVKSAENL

-637 KAGATEAAK
+637 KAGATEATK

-668 EANPYTLEQLGTMT
+668 EAKPYTLEQLGAMT
-682 RQAYI
+682 RKAYI
-687 EAQNRLNGIMYVT
+687 EAQNRLNGTMYVT
-700 VGNYAYDTNGVLGNG
+700 VGDYAYDTNGVLGNG

-807 SQLGELKFDGC
+807 SQLGELKFDNC

-827 IAAQTLTFNKCVFEN
+827 IAAQTLTFNGCEFKN

-873 SDFKSLTTINFTDNK
+873 SDFRSLTTINFTDNK

-901 QWNIT
+901 QWDIT

-913 NSFDISRQAGDTTI
+913 NYFDISKQDGDTTI

-995 AETDKIVL
+995 ATADKLVL
-1003 ETVEAVASVGSKQ
+1003 KTVEAVASVGSKQ

-1047 ALTLDLNGFTL
+1047 ALTLELNGYTL

-1065 KPALTIT
+1065 KPALKVDN
-1072 ARIVTIKDSSEAQT
+1072 ARVTVKDSSEAQT

-1110 NGWVIFKSGTV
+1110 KQGITLLTFESGIV
-1121 KNGSGAGGTKGASL
+1121 KNDSGNREGKGASL

-1143 KNYPG
+1143 AKYPG
-1148 LVINGGTFT
+1148 LTIKGGTFT
-1157 QDNFIVIK
+1157 QDNFIAIK
-1165 VDRGHLTLN
+1165 VDRGTLYLN
-1174 GGTLNSANTYA
+1174 DGEVNSANSYA
-1185 VENWFNATIKGG
+1185 IENGHNATIRGG
-1197 TVNGAVSSW
+1197 TVNGTVAAW
-1206 TYSAGSNSTLTI
+1206 TYSGGPNSNLEI
-1218 SGGTVNGDVT
+1218 SGGTVNGDVK
-1228 SVNYGDADKVAKVE
+1228 SVNYGSTANKVAKVS
-1242 ITDGTVNGQLDTR
+1242 ITGGTVNGRLGTYIY
-1255 SYDPNTG
+1255 SSGLEPT
-1262 ELTSIDDAAKATI
+1262 DDAAKATI

-1306 VQQQQQVLA
+1306 VQQQQVLA

-1341 RDYTTGAEQYSGNK
+1341 RDYTTGAEQYSGNE
-1355 SFAIDLNGKTW
+1355 SFAINLNGKTW

-1379 INYPDVTLTVKNGTV
+1379 INHPNVTLTVQNGTV

-1420 VFEGVTMTAK
+1420 VFENVTMTAK

-1462 FPSSGTLTIDNSTI
+1462 FPSSGKLTIDNSTI

-1500 TGDAVPKTENDGAIQ
+1500 IGDAVPKTENDGAIQ

-1553 DWANNTE
+1553 DWANKTE

-1574 TFSSAVP
+1574 TFSSAVK
-1581 EGLCATGYIP
+1581 EEYCATGYIP

-1627 DAIKPVLETICEK
+1627 DAIKPVLEKICAN
-1640 DALGQ
+1640 DPLGE

-1709 GAEADRGA
+1709 GAEAERGA

-1757 YQHYFEGI
+1757 YQPYFEGI

-1901 VDGNGYLIYDDT
+1901 INNDGYLIYDNT
-1913 KNAIDLTYT
+1913 KQNIALTYT

-1943 LTDGVDVVINGVKAA
+1943 LTDGVDVVINGVKVA

-1966 TLQAAIDAANNGETV
+1966 TLQAAIDAVKANETIYV
-1981 TLLADATEDV
+1981 LGNIDLGTDELSTYDVKTTVKNV
-1991 TIDKNITLDLGGK
+1991 TIDLGGY
-2004 TLTNTGAGKATVT
+2004 TVTSAGKYTVYLKVNGWT
-2017 IAKGATATVQNGSII
+2017 IQNGTIQNTNASTTYGTLYVGGSSNSTTLKNLTVESKTNGVQFAIASSKNGIKASITVEDGTKISGNYGVYMKGQPKPYGSTRDGQEILNVNGGEITGTTAAIAVFGAAKGNTKA
-2032 GGTSYY
+2032 
-2038 NIQNNGIATFTGVTA
+2038 GVIV
-2053 TAGNT
+2053 N
-2058 GSSMIDNWGTLTIE
+2058 
-2072 SGTYEGGLNVVK
+2072 
-2084 SEEGSTL
+2084 
-2091 TINGGKFTR
+2091 INGGKVYSDSYAIAGNGSPVLENTTINISGGKVFSNKDT
-2100 DWAPKYGVT
+2100 AIYHPQAGTVTISGGEVYGVT
-2109 GTILVYGTTTIK
+2109 G
-2121 DGTFIDKSTSNNAR
+2121 
-2135 VVVTGVVE
+2135 GVQM
-2143 GYTSITYVKGGSF
+2143 
-2156 TRTGSGNIF
+2156 
-2165 HGLGKATSDNFEVS
+2165 
-2179 GGTFNK
+2179 
-2185 SISDGYCADGFIP
+2185 CAG
-2198 TKNADGTYGVKEGK
+2198 
-2212 YVAQVGKYNKYESL
+2212 
-2226 AEAISHSSRST
+2226 
-2237 IKLLANVT
+2237 
-2245 ENVTIPA
+2245 
-2252 GKTITLDLNGF
+2252 
-2263 TLNGGTGTANAALY
+2263 TLN
-2277 NLGTITIRDSS
+2277 
-2288 AAQTGTIKRDDA
+2288 
-2300 GIEGE
+2300 
-2305 TSYYVIRN
+2305 
-2313 QGTMTIESGI
+2313 
-2323 VINNSGYRKVNSTGS
+2323 
-2338 MVGSSLI
+2338 
-2345 CNGDCDE
+2345 
-2352 GGTLTIKGGTFTQNN
+2352 
-2367 FIAIKNGVLGV
+2367 
-2378 LKVTGGT
+2378 VTGGT
-2385 ITSNHSAIQN
+2385 ISA
-2395 WFEADI
+2395 
-2401 TGGKI
+2401 TGNG
-2406 TGQLWT
+2406 
-2412 DAWEEGKSVGKTT
+2412 DVSGKT
-2425 IGGDATFAGEIVM
+2425 GDGSIPDGAAVSIVNRAYPAG
-2438 DITGSVA
+2438 A
-2445 PTLAINGGN
+2445 PTMTISGGTFTSADGVGAVQAYGWKN
-2454 LNVTRW
+2454 NSQQTW
-2460 RITNAAANAGAKPAV
+2460 DKPNASV

-2525 INAAKGNSTV
+2525 IDAAKGGSTV
-2535 RLLANVTLTE
+2535 RLLADVTLTE
-2545 TAVFPAGKTV
+2545 TAVFPAGKKV
-2555 HLNLVGH
+2555 DLNLMGH

-2583 GVGTIE
+2583 GNGTIE

-2595 VAVGNNASLTVY
+2595 VAVGNNAKVTVY

-2615 GAVITGTST
+2615 GAVITGKST
-2624 GAKIEIKKNATL
+2624 GATIEIRYNATL

-2650 RDGKPNTILVRG
+2650 RDGKPNTILVKG
-2662 GTFIGGIVT
+2662 STFIGNIET
-2671 DGYIACGIY
+2671 KGYIACGIY
-2680 APWNDNVTVSGGTFN
+2680 APWKDNVTVSGGTFN

-2738 VFDKAAKYP
+2738 VFDEAANYP

-2774 DGYVA
+2774 AGYVA
-2779 TQTDG
+2779 NKDESG
-2784 MYKVAKADPTAEING
+2784 MYKVAKANPVAAIGD

-2804 LQAAINAA
+2804 LQAAITAA
-2812 QATKGGAT
+2812 QDTKNGAT
-2820 ITLLK
+2820 ITLLTD
-2825 NINTESY
+2825 INTSSY
-2832 YMVDGDNPVTI
+2832 YEVKGENPVTI
-2843 DLAGYNITGSG
+2843 DLAGHNITGSG

-2869 KGKGTVTAVEDNGA
+2869 KGEGTVTAVEDNGA

-2926 VKGGTYKGATPDWT
+2926 VEGGTYKGFTPDWT

-2968 NNKAEGENTNFVP
+2968 NNKAEGEGTNFVA
-2981 AGYVSTKGADGNY
+2981 AGYASNMNEDGSY
-2994 TVEEYKPVEVW
+2994 TVAPEDTKIDVKRSLTLGNTLIMNYKVLLPEGYTNPHIVFESYDAKAGAFYSVPV
-3005 TGYSGAKVA
+3005 A
-3014 SYATVA
+3014 
-3020 EAAEKLDG
+3020 
-3028 NKWIVIGKD
+3028 D
-3037 YTLTEDFTIGGENLD
+3037 YTLQTKDEETRYVFAF
-3052 NLYLDVAEGATLTVA
+3052 AET
-3067 EGVTLTVAANAKR
+3067 
-3080 LGVRDGATLVNKGTI
+3080 
-3095 VVCGSSTSNGFAM
+3095 
-3108 LYGTFTGNEL
+3108 
-3118 TVPEGCFLDNNGKNF
+3118 
-3133 FATANENAVYEITFG
+3133 
-3148 DGTVKKTADSTN
+3148 
-3160 IKGGNVKQIKL
+3160 
-3171 LKDVTNGGWTLD
+3171 
-3183 SSSVGAE
+3183 
-3190 VVLDLNGHTISYNG
+3190 
-3204 ANRYYATLNVYTKVT
+3204 
-3219 IKNGTVKYE
+3219 
-3228 GSKRGAIDLV
+3228 
-3238 GQGDLTIER
+3238 
-3247 DVTIDGGDGFAIFT
+3247 
-3261 SGTSKLTV
+3261 
-3269 NGKVTANGNYAI
+3269 
-3281 AGNGSKDAGGYI
+3281 
-3293 DSCDIIVNGG
+3293 
-3303 AVISAS
+3303 
-3309 KGIAI
+3309 
-3314 YHPEKGTVTI
+3314 
-3324 NGGTITG
+3324 
-3331 HTGIE
+3331 
-3336 MCAGQLV
+3336 
-3343 VNGGSITSNGDNM
+3343 
-3356 DATGSQN
+3356 
-3363 AILDGAAISIIN
+3363 
-3375 RNYPGGVPTA
+3375 
-3385 VIKGGTFAANGKDA
+3385 
-3399 QTVKAY
+3399 
-3405 DYTGDKVAEWTAA
+3405 
-3418 GDNVNISGGTF
+3418 
-3429 SSIPTNMGVLCADGY
+3429 
-3444 KTVYDAYADMYNVVK
+3444 
-3459 QDAKITVG
+3459 
-3467 KRLSIGN
+3467 
-3474 DLTITYLVSMT
+3474 
-3485 DCTNPWVKFQFYNDD
+3485 
-3500 IKGYTTVEVKNYG
+3500 
-3513 TDTVTGPD
+3513 
-3521 GKPMDVFTFDF
+3521 
-3532 TGINPQRM
+3532 NPQRM

-3547 VYAKD
+3547 VYATKGETEK
-3552 ANGNVVEYQVDD
+3552 AFPIDD
-3564 YSVAQYCS
+3564 YSVADYCNELLDS
-3572 NKLAKLGQNDPL
+3572 AANEKGAYNELV
-3584 RKLIGNLVA
+3584 GNLVA
-3593 YGAAAQVY
+3593 YGTAAQLY
-3601 QNYRTDNLVST
+3601 QNYHTDKLVKDVVNGGIAVTYPISEAVEVNNLNKVAGGVAIETKSLVLNNAFAIRVKFTLEDNTTIDQVKFT
-3612 VVSGAVST
+3612 VAV
-3620 DYTDRL
+3620 D
-3626 SSVTQYTEKVLGTAG
+3626 
-3641 VNIKGKT
+3641 GKT
-3648 LVLSNTFAVRVYF
+3648 TTIGSESFREGTLSNGT
-3661 TVNKGVDIANVSFNV
+3661 SC
-3676 TANGKTDTV
+3676 
-3685 NSFEKDEKL
+3685 
-3694 GYYYFDYANLN
+3694 YYFDFADLN
-3705 ATQLD
+3705 SRQLG
-3710 SEVKF
+3710 S
-3715 ESFVNETG
+3715 T
-3723 VGDMVTYSVNTYLA
+3723 VTFTAVVDGRNNDVLEFSANTYL
-3737 KKMPNY
+3737 
-3743 DKSSNAYKLMAEL
+3743 KLMAEREGVSTEL
-3756 FNYGCACT
+3756 MNLLTTLYSYGRTCD
-3764 EYASK
+3764 SFK

>member
-21 LSLLPTTVYATGGTG
+21 LSLLPTTVYATGDTG
-36 ETSDVIVE
+36 ETKNAIVE

-61 ELTGEDEGGGAANV
+61 ELTSEDEGGANV
-75 SEGETATV
+75 SEGETVTV
-83 ATIGSATYESLDE
+83 ATIGSTTYESLDA
-96 AITAVADGQTIV
+96 AITAVADGETIV

-127 TIAAADGADVSFD
+127 TIAAAEGADVSFD

-169 LQHTDTLVYNNC
+169 LQHADTLVYNNC
-181 TINGMVFL
+181 TINGVVFL

-217 NVAFNGCT
+217 NAAFNGCT
-225 FNCVGRCVLVYN
+225 FNCAGKAVLVYN
-237 EGANHKTDLTVTKTS
+237 EGTNHKTDLTVTKTS

-276 TITVDEQTTAAGF
+276 TITVDEQTEATGF
-289 DNGSNSGNSLWND
+289 AKGSNSGNSLWND

-309 NKNTTVTVAGET
+309 NKNTTVTVGGVE
-321 VFEPKATASAV
+321 VFVPKATVVKPVSVNGTSYETLEDAIDAATPDANGVVTYEISGKVDVTATGWVQVAKSGLTGLTAV
-332 ATTKDGRE
+332 KFVGTTDDAKICINGGLAILADQN
-340 YATLT
+340 YDIDVSF
-345 EALAAVTESN
+345 EALALSKLNPTYGGDYGHSTNYFTTWLRNSGAAENTVTYTNCTFPNGVSN
-355 PLTSVTEEAW
+355 NQ
-365 PAATPVYYNG
+365 YG
-375 SFYATIGELLYD
+375 
-387 AQQKTGAITPEN
+387 KTVFDNCKFT
-399 APDTAVI
+399 
-406 YCRPGTTI
+406 
-414 PTGKASHPSFVT
+414 
-426 STTIYGNGATLS
+426 NGATGL
-438 GVTEWDVE
+438 
-446 NYYTLTKDI
+446 Y
-455 TINLYSLNGGASV
+455 NL
-468 WGTRRSD
+468 W
-475 YAVTVNMVD
+475 
-484 CKDAHEVL
+484 
-492 FNYGSGNG
+492 NYGG
-500 RVDVT
+500 
-505 VKDSTFLKSGGAA
+505 STE
-518 HGWPVSIN
+518 I
-526 CLGSLLVDGCT
+526 
-537 FDGVTTGVV
+537 
-546 VNVKQPS
+546 
-553 ENGKMAVTVKNSTFN
+553 KNS
-568 NVTGQDSNKGA
+568 S
-579 LRVTGQQACDID
+579 
-591 LTIEN
+591 
-596 VAFTGTHAD
+596 FTGTRGIKAYSEGVDGGQIEVAD
-605 PEDITIGNVKSEENL
+605 TTFNGLGEKAAIVVSKATTVTLNKVDATECTKGLLQKDIDGGSLKTTIEANGTGISGKFDITATTTADAAKNEF
-620 GKVSYNISGT
+620 NISAGT
-630 DASMTTH
+630 FTSEVSNDYCADGFEV
-637 KAGATEAAK
+637 KANDN
-646 ETLVSGTTYTG
+646 GTYG
-657 TNAATAAGDGT
+657 VVEAATAAGDGT
-668 EANPYTLEQLGTMT
+668 EANPYTLEQLGAMT
-682 RQAYI
+682 RKAYI
-687 EAQNRLNGIMYVT
+687 EAQNRLNGTMYVT
-700 VGNYAYDTNGVLGNG
+700 VGDYAYDTNGVLGNG
-715 VRDDTTGQIP
+715 VRDDSTGQIP

-807 SQLGELKFDGC
+807 SQLGALKFDGC

-827 IAAQTLTFNKCVFEN
+827 IAAQTLTFNGCEFKN

-873 SDFKSLTTINFTDNK
+873 SDFKSLTTINFTNNK

-901 QWNIT
+901 QWDIT

-913 NSFDISRQAGDTTI
+913 NSFDISKQDGDTTI

-948 NNTKSANTAAL
+948 NNTKSENTAAL

-973 TVKNLAGEPVE
+973 TVKDTKGNEVE
-984 LTDALKWKAGD
+984 LADALKWKAGD
-995 AETDKIVL
+995 AEADKIVL

-1420 VFEGVTMTAK
+1420 VFENVTMTAK

-1560 TEFTAAEKVAVSGG
+1560 TEFTANKTVAVSGG

-1581 EGLCATGYIP
+1581 EGLCANGYIP
-1591 VANGDGTYGV
+1591 TTNSDGTYGV
-1601 ELSNYVV
+1601 ELGNYVV

-1627 DAIKPVLETICEK
+1627 DAIKPVLEKICAN
-1640 DALGQ
+1640 DPLGE
-1645 GTPANAAAFDA
+1645 GTPANADAFDA

-1709 GAEADRGA
+1709 GAEAERGA

-1757 YQHYFEGI
+1757 YQPYFEGI

-1922 NNTITGNVD
+1922 SNTITGNVD

-1937 DGKTHA
+1937 GGNTYA

-1958 QIGDVKYE
+1958 KIGDVKYE
-1966 TLQAAIDAANNGETV
+1966 TLKDAINAAKDGDIV
-1981 TLLADATEDV
+1981 MLLADTTEDV

-2038 NIQNNGIATFTGVTA
+2038 NIQNNGTATFTGVTA
-2053 TAGNT
+2053 TAGNND
-2058 GSSMIDNWGTLTIE
+2058 SSMIDNFGTLTIE
-2072 SGTYEGGLNVVK
+2072 SGDYKDGLNVVK

-2091 TINGGKFTR
+2091 TINGGKFTGTYAKG
-2100 DWAPKYGVT
+2100 WSYNGV
-2109 GTILVYGTTTIK
+2109 ILSAGTTIIT
-2121 DGTFIDKSTSNNAR
+2121 DGEFIQKATTPAKSYPSVILAMQ
-2135 VVVTGVVE
+2135 VE
-2143 GYTSITYVKGGSF
+2143 GYTSTITITGGKF
-2156 TRTGSGNIF
+2156 TNEKSDGKIF
-2165 HGLGKATSDNFEVS
+2165 YGWGKASSDNFEVS

-2185 SISDGYCADGFIP
+2185 SISDDYCADGFIP
-2198 TKNADGTYGVKEGK
+2198 TKNADGTYGVKAGK
-2212 YVAQVGKYNKYESL
+2212 YVAQIGTKYYETLADAIRLAAKGK
-2226 AEAISHSSRST
+2226 T
-2237 IKLLANVT
+2237 ITLLDNVT
-2245 ENVTIPA
+2245 ENVEITA
-2252 GKTITLDLNGF
+2252 NKNLTLDLNGF
-2263 TLNGGTGTANAALY
+2263 TLNGGTGTAKAALY
-2277 NLGTITIRDSS
+2277 NLGTITIQDTS
-2288 AAQTGTIKRDDA
+2288 AAKTGTIKRDDTGA
-2300 GIEGE
+2300 VGE

-2323 VINNSGYRKVNSTGS
+2323 VTNNSGYRKANSTGS

-2367 FIAIKNGVLGV
+2367 FIAIKNGALGV
-2378 LKVTGGT
+2378 LHVTGGT

-2395 WFEADI
+2395 WFKADI
-2401 TGGKI
+2401 TGGEIK
-2406 TGQLWT
+2406 GQLWT
-2412 DAWEEGKSVGKTT
+2412 DAWKEGESVGETK
-2425 IGGDATFAGEIVM
+2425 IGGDAKFSGEIVM

-2454 LNVTRW
+2454 LNVTNW

-2504 VKEGVY
+2504 VKKGVY

-2525 INAAKGNSTV
+2525 IDAAKGNSTV

-2595 VAVGNNASLTVY
+2595 VAVGDNASLTVY

-2636 IATDNAVIAGNGSQ
+2636 IATDNAVIAGNGSK

-2709 KVTGGTFNCTGT
+2709 KVTGGTFSCTGT

-2738 VFDKAAKYP
+2738 VFDKAANYP

-2760 SFSTDPAVNGATLA
+2760 SFSTDPAANGAKLA

-2779 TQTDG
+2779 TPNADG
-2784 MYKVAKADPTAEING
+2784 VYKVAKANPVAAIGD

-2804 LQAAINAA
+2804 LQAAITAA
-2812 QATKGGAT
+2812 QDTKDGAT
-2820 ITLLK
+2820 ITLLTD
-2825 NINTESY
+2825 INTSSY
-2832 YMVDGDNPVTI
+2832 YEVKGENPVTI
-2843 DLAGYNITGSG
+2843 DLAGHNITGSG

-2869 KGKGTVTAVEDNGA
+2869 KGEGTVTAVEDNGA

-2904 QQITNTADPHFDLIY
+2904 QQISNTTDPHFDLIY

-2926 VKGGTYKGATPDWT
+2926 VKGGTYKGVTPDWT

-2981 AGYVSTKGADGNY
+2981 AGYVSNVNEDGSY
-2994 TVEEYKPVEVW
+2994 TV
-3005 TGYSGAKVA
+3005 
-3014 SYATVA
+3014 
-3020 EAAEKLDG
+3020 
-3028 NKWIVIGKD
+3028 
-3037 YTLTEDFTIGGENLD
+3037 
-3052 NLYLDVAEGATLTVA
+3052 
-3067 EGVTLTVAANAKR
+3067 
-3080 LGVRDGATLVNKGTI
+3080 
-3095 VVCGSSTSNGFAM
+3095 
-3108 LYGTFTGNEL
+3108 
-3118 TVPEGCFLDNNGKNF
+3118 VP
-3133 FATANENAVYEITFG
+3133 A
-3148 DGTVKKTADSTN
+3148 
-3160 IKGGNVKQIKL
+3160 
-3171 LKDVTNGGWTLD
+3171 
-3183 SSSVGAE
+3183 
-3190 VVLDLNGHTISYNG
+3190 
-3204 ANRYYATLNVYTKVT
+3204 
-3219 IKNGTVKYE
+3219 
-3228 GSKRGAIDLV
+3228 
-3238 GQGDLTIER
+3238 
-3247 DVTIDGGDGFAIFT
+3247 
-3261 SGTSKLTV
+3261 
-3269 NGKVTANGNYAI
+3269 
-3281 AGNGSKDAGGYI
+3281 
-3293 DSCDIIVNGG
+3293 
-3303 AVISAS
+3303 
-3309 KGIAI
+3309 
-3314 YHPEKGTVTI
+3314 
-3324 NGGTITG
+3324 
-3331 HTGIE
+3331 
-3336 MCAGQLV
+3336 
-3343 VNGGSITSNGDNM
+3343 
-3356 DATGSQN
+3356 
-3363 AILDGAAISIIN
+3363 
-3375 RNYPGGVPTA
+3375 
-3385 VIKGGTFAANGKDA
+3385 
-3399 QTVKAY
+3399 
-3405 DYTGDKVAEWTAA
+3405 
-3418 GDNVNISGGTF
+3418 
-3429 SSIPTNMGVLCADGY
+3429 
-3444 KTVYDAYADMYNVVK
+3444 
-3459 QDAKITVG
+3459 DAKIDV
-3467 KRLSIGN
+3467 KRSLTLGN
-3474 DLTITYLVSMT
+3474 TLIMNYKVLLPEGY
-3485 DCTNPWVKFQFYNDD
+3485 TNPHIVFESYDAKAGAFYSVPVADYTMQT
-3500 IKGYTTVEVKNYG
+3500 KGKETRY
-3513 TDTVTGPD
+3513 
-3521 GKPMDVFTFDF
+3521 VFAF
-3532 TGINPQRM
+3532 TETNPQRM

-3547 VYAKD
+3547 VYATKGETEK
-3552 ANGNVVEYQVDD
+3552 AFPVDD
-3564 YSVAQYCS
+3564 YSVADYC
-3572 NKLAKLGQNDPL
+3572 NEL
-3584 RKLIGNLVA
+3584 LISDANENGAYNELVGNLVA
-3593 YGAAAQVY
+3593 YGTAAQLY
-3601 QNYRTDNLVST
+3601 QNYHTDKLVGDVVNGGT
-3612 VVSGAVST
+3612 VVTYPISEAV
-3620 DYTDRL
+3620 
-3626 SSVTQYTEKVLGTAG
+3626 KVNNLHEVAG
-3641 VNIKGKT
+3641 GVAIETKSLVLNNAFAIRVKFTLEDNTTIDQVKFTVAVDGKT
-3648 LVLSNTFAVRVYF
+3648 TTIGRESFHEGTLSN
-3661 TVNKGVDIANVSFNV
+3661 G
-3676 TANGKTDTV
+3676 
-3685 NSFEKDEKL
+3685 NSC
-3694 GYYYFDYANLN
+3694 YYFDFADLN
-3705 ATQLD
+3705 SRQLG
-3710 SEVKF
+3710 S
-3715 ESFVNETG
+3715 T
-3723 VGDMVTYSVNTYLA
+3723 VTFTAVVDGRNNDVLEFSANTYL
-3737 KKMPNY
+3737 
-3743 DKSSNAYKLMAEL
+3743 KLMAEREGVSTEL
-3756 FNYGCACT
+3756 MNLLTTLYSYGRTCD
-3764 EYASK
+3764 SFK

>member
-36 ETSDVIVE
+36 ETNGAIVE
-44 ETNTSD
+44 ANTSD
-50 DNTVGGTTGNP
+50 DNTVGETTGNP

-75 SEGETATV
+75 SEGKTATV
-83 ATIGSATYESLDE
+83 ATIGSATYETLDE
-96 AITAVADGQTIV
+96 AIAAVADGETIV

-127 TIAAADGADVSFD
+127 TIAAAEGAKVSFD

-169 LQHTDTLVYNNC
+169 LQHADTLVYNNC

-217 NVAFNGCT
+217 NAAFNGCT
-225 FNCVGRCVLVYN
+225 FNCVGKAVLVYN
-237 EGANHKTDLTVTKTS
+237 EGTDHKTDLTVTKTS

-263 AIEIDTSLMAGGA
+263 AIEIDTSLMKNGGA
-276 TITVDEQTTAAGF
+276 TITVDEQTKAEGFAA
-289 DNGSNSGNSLWND
+289 GSNSGNSLWND

-309 NKNTTVTVAGET
+309 NKNTTVTVGGVE
-321 VFEPKATASAV
+321 VFVPKATASAAAQIGETTYETLAAAIAAAKDGETV
-332 ATTKDGRE
+332 TLLKDCSGNGIVVEDNTFTGKGLTVDFAGHTYTVGGVLVGSATTGTNAFQLLQGNKITFKNGTIAGVAENTKPAEDTPNWHGAPAIVIQN
-340 YATLT
+340 YCDLTLESMT
-345 EALAAVTESN
+345 VSGGDETVYTMSNNCGNVVIENTTINAGKAKGYTSPAVAFDVCRYSSY
-355 PLTSVTEEAW
+355 PSVTV
-365 PAATPVYYNG
+365 TVKGNSVING
-375 SFYATIGELLYD
+375 DVEVSGTIGEGQSRQLYVEGG
-387 AQQKTGAITPEN
+387 KFTGEFK
-399 APDTAVI
+399 V
-406 YCRPGTTI
+406 
-414 PTGKASHPSFVT
+414 
-426 STTIYGNGATLS
+426 
-438 GVTEWDVE
+438 
-446 NYYTLTKDI
+446 
-455 TINLYSLNGGASV
+455 
-468 WGTRRSD
+468 
-475 YAVTVNMVD
+475 
-484 CKDAHEVL
+484 
-492 FNYGSGNG
+492 SGN
-500 RVDVT
+500 VPANIT
-505 VKDSTFLKSGGAA
+505 VSGGTFSSAVPA
-518 HGWPVSIN
+518 EYCAEGYTPVKN
-526 CLGSLLVDGCT
+526 ADGT
-537 FDGVTTGVV
+537 YGVV
-546 VNVKQPS
+546 
-553 ENGKMAVTVKNSTFN
+553 E
-568 NVTGQDSNKGA
+568 
-579 LRVTGQQACDID
+579 
-591 LTIEN
+591 
-596 VAFTGTHAD
+596 
-605 PEDITIGNVKSEENL
+605 
-620 GKVSYNISGT
+620 
-630 DASMTTH
+630 
-637 KAGATEAAK
+637 
-646 ETLVSGTTYTG
+646 
-657 TNAATAAGDGT
+657 AATAAGDGT
-668 EANPYTLEQLGTMT
+668 EAKPYTLEQLGAMT
-682 RQAYI
+682 RKAYI
-687 EAQNRLNGIMYVT
+687 EAQNRLNGTMYVT

-901 QWNIT
+901 QWDIT

-913 NSFDISRQAGDTTI
+913 NSFDISKQAGDTAI

-973 TVKNLAGEPVE
+973 TVKDTKGNEVE
-984 LTDALKWKAGD
+984 LADALKWKAGD
-995 AETDKIVL
+995 ATADKIVL
-1003 ETVEAVASVGSKQ
+1003 KTVEAVASVGSKQ

-1027 SRNATVTMLAD
+1027 TAGQTVTLLTNLDLSA
-1038 TKENVTISK
+1038 TGLTIAKDK
-1047 ALTLDLNGFTL
+1047 AVTLDLNGKTL
-1058 NGGTEKG
+1058 KLANTNSGNIKVLGELTLQDSTDTAKNGTGTGKVWTETPYISGKQDKVLVAAIDGGTFIMESG
-1065 KPALTIT
+1065 LIDA
-1072 ARIVTIKDSSEAQT
+1072 ASSIADNANNGQF
-1086 GTIMREDTAENSGV
+1086 AVSVQNENADAT
-1100 SSHYVIDIQG
+1100 VI
-1110 NGWVIFKSGTV
+1110 
-1121 KNGSGAGGTKGASL
+1121 
-1135 VRVGDDSV
+1135 
-1143 KNYPG
+1143 
-1148 LVINGGTFT
+1148 INGGC
-1157 QDNFIVIK
+1157 IK
-1165 VDRGHLTLN
+1165 AGWYAIAGN
-1174 GGTLNSANTYA
+1174 GGDTTYNGNITVNGGILESTADYAIYHPHSGTTTINGGVVFGAAGGVSLNRGKLIVNNGIITSKGTGTTGDWGDGTGNQNAAAINVNAQYGLA
-1185 VENWFNATIKGG
+1185 SVEIKGG
-1197 TVNGAVSSW
+1197 KIAAEKDAILLTNGKD
-1206 TYSAGSNSTLTI
+1206 GTI
-1218 SGGTVNGDVT
+1218 S
-1228 SVNYGDADKVAKVE
+1228 
-1242 ITDGTVNGQLDTR
+1242 
-1255 SYDPNTG
+1255 
-1262 ELTSIDDAAKATI
+1262 
-1275 KVSGGTFSSA
+1275 VSGGTFSSE
-1285 VPAEYCAAGFI
+1285 VPAEYCAAGYT
-1296 PTANADGTYG
+1296 PVKNADGTYG
-1306 VQQQQQVLA
+1306 V
-1315 KIGDTAYYTMDA
+1315 
-1327 AFHAVQAGETIVMQ
+1327 E
-1341 RDYTTGAEQYSGNK
+1341 
-1355 SFAIDLNGKTW
+1355 
-1366 TYTGTNTNHAAFE
+1366 
-1379 INYPDVTLTVKNGTV
+1379 
-1394 ASNSMVGLIPSA
+1394 
-1406 MGVGGTITYDNAGL
+1406 
-1420 VFEGVTMTAK
+1420 
-1430 GHSGIETNGNNTND
+1430 
-1444 AVTLKNS
+1444 
-1451 TLNVPD
+1451 
-1457 GFGIY
+1457 
-1462 FPSSGTLTIDNSTI
+1462 
-1476 NAKTMGVQ
+1476 
-1484 VCAGSLSINAG
+1484 
-1495 SAITV
+1495 
-1500 TGDAVPKTENDGAIQ
+1500 
-1515 DGAAISIVNRTGYKG
+1515 
-1530 LGDVTVTGGKF
+1530 LG
-1541 TAKAGNKAIKAY
+1541 
-1553 DWANNTE
+1553 
-1560 TEFTAAEKVAVSGG
+1560 
-1574 TFSSAVP
+1574 
-1581 EGLCATGYIP
+1581 
-1591 VANGDGTYGV
+1591 
-1601 ELSNYVV
+1601 NYVV

-1627 DAIKPVLETICEK
+1627 DAIKPVLEKICAN

-1645 GTPANAAAFDA
+1645 GTPANADAFDA

-1757 YQHYFEGI
+1757 YQPYFEGI
-1765 DFKVN
+1765 DFTVN

-1901 VDGNGYLIYDDT
+1901 IDGNGYLIYDDT

-1922 NNTITGNVD
+1922 DNTVASTVD

-1937 DGKTHA
+1937 GGNTYA

-1966 TLQAAIDAANNGETV
+1966 TLKDAINAAKDGDIV
-1981 TLLADATEDV
+1981 TLLANVNEDV
-1991 TIDKNITLDLGGK
+1991 TINKNITLDLGGK
-2004 TLTNTGAGKATVT
+2004 TLTNTNSGKATVT
-2017 IAKGATATVQNGSII
+2017 IAKGATATVQSGSIS

-2072 SGTYEGGLNVVK
+2072 SGDYEGGLNVVK

-2277 NLGTITIRDSS
+2277 NLGTITIQDTS
-2288 AAQTGTIKRDDA
+2288 AAKTGTIKRDDN
-2300 GIEGE
+2300 GTVGE

-2323 VINNSGYRKVNSTGS
+2323 VINNSGYRKANSTGS

-2367 FIAIKNGVLGV
+2367 FIAIKNGALGV
-2378 LKVTGGT
+2378 LHVTGGT

-2395 WFEADI
+2395 WFKADI
-2401 TGGKI
+2401 TGGEIK
-2406 TGQLWT
+2406 GQLWT
-2412 DAWEEGKSVGKTT
+2412 DAWKEGESVGETK
-2425 IGGDATFAGEIVM
+2425 IGGDAKFTGEIVM

-2454 LNVTRW
+2454 LNVTKW

-2488 CATGYIPKDNG
+2488 CATGYIPTANA

-2525 INAAKGNSTV
+2525 IDAAKGGSTV

-2595 VAVGNNASLTVY
+2595 VAVGDNASLTVY

-2624 GAKIEIKKNATL
+2624 GAKIEIRKNATL
-2636 IATDNAVIAGNGSQ
+2636 IATDNAVIAGNGSK
-2650 RDGKPNTILVRG
+2650 RDGKPNTILVKG
-2662 GTFIGGIVT
+2662 GTFVGGIVT

-2709 KVTGGTFNCTGT
+2709 KVTDGTFNCTGT

-2738 VFDKAAKYP
+2738 VFDKAANYP
-2747 ALTESSQILVSGG
+2747 ALTDSSQILVSGG
-2760 SFSTDPAVNGATLA
+2760 SFSTDPAANGAKLA

-2779 TQTDG
+2779 TPNADG
-2784 MYKVAKADPTAEING
+2784 VYKVAKANPVAAIGD

-2804 LQAAINAA
+2804 LQAAITAA
-2812 QATKGGAT
+2812 QDTKDGAT

-2825 NINTESY
+2825 NINTKSY
-2832 YMVDGDNPVTI
+2832 YTVNGDNPVTI
-2843 DLAGYNITGSG
+2843 DLAGHNITGSG

-2869 KGKGTVTAVEDNGA
+2869 KGEGTVTAVEDNGA
-2883 AMAVWVRSPIAKVTL
+2883 AMVVWVRSPIAKVTL

-2904 QQITNTADPHFDLIY
+2904 QQITDTADPHFDLIY

-2926 VKGGTYKGATPDWT
+2926 VKGGTYKGFTPDWT
-2940 LNCYDEHYQSKEA
+2940 LNCKDDYYQSKEA

-2968 NNKAEGENTNFVP
+2968 NNKAEGENTNFVA
-2981 AGYVSTKGADGNY
+2981 AGYVSNMNEDGSY
-2994 TVEEYKPVEVW
+2994 TV
-3005 TGYSGAKVA
+3005 
-3014 SYATVA
+3014 
-3020 EAAEKLDG
+3020 
-3028 NKWIVIGKD
+3028 
-3037 YTLTEDFTIGGENLD
+3037 
-3052 NLYLDVAEGATLTVA
+3052 
-3067 EGVTLTVAANAKR
+3067 
-3080 LGVRDGATLVNKGTI
+3080 
-3095 VVCGSSTSNGFAM
+3095 
-3108 LYGTFTGNEL
+3108 
-3118 TVPEGCFLDNNGKNF
+3118 VPE
-3133 FATANENAVYEITFG
+3133 
-3148 DGTVKKTADSTN
+3148 
-3160 IKGGNVKQIKL
+3160 
-3171 LKDVTNGGWTLD
+3171 
-3183 SSSVGAE
+3183 
-3190 VVLDLNGHTISYNG
+3190 
-3204 ANRYYATLNVYTKVT
+3204 
-3219 IKNGTVKYE
+3219 
-3228 GSKRGAIDLV
+3228 
-3238 GQGDLTIER
+3238 
-3247 DVTIDGGDGFAIFT
+3247 
-3261 SGTSKLTV
+3261 
-3269 NGKVTANGNYAI
+3269 
-3281 AGNGSKDAGGYI
+3281 
-3293 DSCDIIVNGG
+3293 
-3303 AVISAS
+3303 
-3309 KGIAI
+3309 
-3314 YHPEKGTVTI
+3314 
-3324 NGGTITG
+3324 
-3331 HTGIE
+3331 
-3336 MCAGQLV
+3336 
-3343 VNGGSITSNGDNM
+3343 
-3356 DATGSQN
+3356 
-3363 AILDGAAISIIN
+3363 
-3375 RNYPGGVPTA
+3375 
-3385 VIKGGTFAANGKDA
+3385 
-3399 QTVKAY
+3399 
-3405 DYTGDKVAEWTAA
+3405 
-3418 GDNVNISGGTF
+3418 
-3429 SSIPTNMGVLCADGY
+3429 
-3444 KTVYDAYADMYNVVK
+3444 
-3459 QDAKITVG
+3459 DAKITVN
-3467 KRLSIGN
+3467 KSLTLGN
-3474 DLTITYLVSMT
+3474 TLTMTYKVLLPEGYTSEKMV
-3485 DCTNPWVKFQFYNDD
+3485 FEFYNDD
-3500 IKGYTTVEVKNYG
+3500 IKGYDTVEVLNGNYNN
-3513 TDTVTGPD
+3513 TT
-3521 GKPMDVFTFDF
+3521 KRYEFAF

-3540 TDTLKAT
+3540 NDTLKAKM
-3547 VYAKD
+3547 YAKD
-3552 ANGNVVEYQVDD
+3552 ANGNEVIYSVDD
-3564 YSVAQYCS
+3564 YSVAMYCNALLS
-3572 NKLAKLGQNDPL
+3572 SEANKDGKYT
-3584 RKLIGNLVA
+3584 KLIASLVA
-3593 YGAAAQVY
+3593 YGTASQKY
-3601 QNYRTDNLVST
+3601 MNYRTDTLVSSI
-3612 VVSGAVST
+3612 VDAGAAD
-3620 DYTDRL
+3620 DYTAQLAAVQAVNNRIPGTG
-3626 SSVTQYTEKVLGTAG
+3626 VT
-3641 VNIKGKT
+3641 IKAKS
-3648 LVLSNTFAVRVYF
+3648 LVLTNAFAIRVKFVLDSNVSIDDVYF
-3661 TVNKGVDIANVSFNV
+3661 TVNSDSTQHKEFKQSTLSDG
-3676 TANGKTDTV
+3676 TV
-3685 NSFEKDEKL
+3685 C
-3694 GYYYFDYANLN
+3694 YYFDYTGLN
-3705 ATQLD
+3705 ASELD
-3710 SEVKF
+3710 DAF
-3715 ESFVNETG
+3715 TFTAHTG
-3723 VGDMVTYSVNTYLA
+3723 TGTGDALTYNANTYLNG
-3737 KKMPNY
+3737 M
-3743 DKSSNAYKLMAEL
+3743 YKVLTDRGDTTSALYEIVTAL
-3756 FNYGCACT
+3756 FNYGWTCDQF
-3764 EYASK
+3764 